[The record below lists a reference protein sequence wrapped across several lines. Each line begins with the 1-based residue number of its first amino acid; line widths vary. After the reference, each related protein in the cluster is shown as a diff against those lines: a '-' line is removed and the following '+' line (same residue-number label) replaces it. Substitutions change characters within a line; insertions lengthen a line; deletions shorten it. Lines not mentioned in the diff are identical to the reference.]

1 MADSAF
7 KVLVL
12 PRGEQADISQFGA
25 ELQKICDQINTAKVK
40 VQADPTAITDSIK
53 TALSAVQFDVQFN
66 AASIE
71 TSIKTALTG
80 KTFDINVNPVV
91 QQGSAGGG
99 SGGSGGSGNGGQQR
113 QPRQQQVGQRDT
125 FAKIVASE
133 VYLEGLRKKLKV
145 AEYKGN
151 DRSAYKAQIETYS
164 KGLSDRKA
172 QFAANNNTT
181 ITELDKAIKQTDRF
195 TKAQAETA
203 VASEKAK
210 LAWDA
215 QVAKAVDLTKQMDE
229 AKQRI
234 DTLKSYESIDEKN
247 KAGLFTRL
255 KNQPM
260 MNNLV
265 QMTTSDGD
273 NGKQENVRKGLLPDY
288 ETRLEKLK
296 TLVDQIK
303 APEFKSDTIE
313 NQRAKINELNQAY
326 AEFNQTE
333 KQVVKEMDDF
343 QNKAG
348 NYKTGFFDEFVEGV
362 SKKFGWAVMAAAA
375 REARQALSQLYTN
388 VVQLDGALTQI
399 SIVTGTSGDALKSF
413 ANDAANVAKEVGSTT
428 SAIISSTETY
438 ARLGYSLQ
446 DSLNLADITAQY
458 ANVAAVDTESATS
471 ALTSIMKG
479 FGFDPSEMEG
489 VVDKLVKVGQEYAIS
504 AGELGD
510 AMQRGG
516 AALAA
521 GGASF
526 DEALAIM
533 TAGNA
538 ATQNADTVGNALK
551 TVSARIRSATAE
563 LTEMGEEVDDI
574 VTSTSKYRAE
584 IKALSGVDIM
594 ESDGQTYRSVYNI
607 LKDIAEVYDS
617 LSDINKAQLLE
628 DLAGKRNAQV
638 VASIITNIDDL
649 TGSYEAAQNAAGTL
663 ATANETYLDSIQ
675 GKMNQLSTS
684 YEQLSMKLLSNNA
697 IKFVVDALKLLVNVL
712 NSIDTAT
719 DGLSTMSLEIT
730 ALITLLPA
738 LFKAFAQSKALATF
752 GDSIKV
758 VSSGIL
764 GLASKAIPALSGAAT
779 AASASIGAAV
789 ASMGAIAL
797 AIAAVVAVV
806 KGIRSAIPTLSDK
819 KAELEETKSDITEI
833 ESKLQDVK
841 SRLEELNVIE
851 NPTLADQAEIDKLTA
866 ENKQLEWQLELKK
879 KLAEQEAVDVEQTA
893 LKKYHNDFSDE
904 REVGGNPRTSGVGG
918 FYSEMA
924 YATTYAANA
933 QTAWD
938 KYYAA
943 LENDDK
949 NAADQAKASAEKW
962 ERLQQNKL
970 TSAGSIYKELGQ
982 IITENGITGATAEG
996 QEVLDMYNEMG
1007 LALSKLEGV
1016 SIDAGTAVS
1025 SVLGEFKYEPLKTVL
1040 DQMKEAGTL
1049 SAEAIQQMYE
1059 EGEKIAETGADLE
1072 NPNYL
1077 LTVLIETL
1085 AELLGLDLTSGTEG
1099 FQFLAAALNGVGE
1112 AAGNATDGLNS
1123 INYETVD
1130 AAKSKVDAITAAM
1143 KDYKEYNG
1151 LTKSSVDK
1159 LTSAFPAL
1167 RDALYDSEGK
1177 LTAQGKAALSS
1188 KAAMLALTKT
1198 SLESAKAINGMDLAE
1213 ARAELKR
1220 LQEEL
1225 VKTQA
1230 IAAIPIKVS
1239 TVSTASGRTSVSSTG
1254 AGYLDY
1260 GGSGSYDPIAAK
1272 LQQKF
1277 AEKQLKDQI
1286 SEQEKAISDYEQ
1298 SIKDIMNSLNSNF
1311 TASSKSSSGS
1321 STDTFKQGLEKQ
1333 LKILKHQ
1340 LEMEKITYEQY
1351 YAGVAKIRDQ
1361 YKQKNPT
1368 KYQEV
1373 IWDLEKEIFQGRL
1386 TTFEDFVND
1395 YNTIAENQFNNGQV
1409 LATRTTYDQIL
1420 DETKKMIDWGVLYG
1434 LSENGDFM
1442 QKVRKQWKDTCQ
1454 AIMDMINQVYD
1465 EYESYLDTFD
1475 LWGSG
1480 KSGITQSAY
1489 YEQWLKELKEAYQ
1502 KGLMEYEDY
1511 VTKHNEIAGKLYD
1524 TRKSSIDEIINMT
1537 IDMLKQESEDM
1548 IDALDDQIDKYN
1560 ELIDLKKKL
1569 LEQSNDELDHEQ
1581 EVADLV
1587 SEIAELQSKIAQLSL
1602 DDSREAAAKRQ
1613 ELEQQLAEKQKEL
1626 DKTQRDWALD
1636 QTNDA
1641 LDKEKDSFE
1650 KEKEDEKKIL
1660 EDSVDD
1666 WMSLYRKAI
1675 KMLSSDW
1682 EGMYSKLQAYNDKY
1696 CDSIDGIDSLKTAW
1710 ENVDAV
1716 VKQYGYDVE
1725 AARNSG
1731 GDLGIAPTHPIGSNL
1746 VNNGINEE
1754 GVKSIVAQMRANRNA
1769 WHVAYANGDKT
1780 EQKRL
1785 SDENLRLGSSLGQY
1799 GLKVVRD
1806 EPTGVWYIDH
1816 IGGTRL
1822 FDKYHNGGVV
1832 GNQPTNNDREVLA
1845 LLEKGELVLDDKKKQ
1860 SLFAMFDRLSAAASN
1875 AAAAKMSYRIGD
1887 TSDKAGDVFS
1897 PSVSVTI
1904 NHDGNMDD
1912 DDARR
1917 YGQITADAVLE
1928 KLRTAFNRRGM

>member
-53 TALSAVQFDVQFN
+53 TALSAVRFDVQFN

-125 FAKIVASE
+125 FARILNSE
-133 VYLEGLRKKLKV
+133 VYLQGLAKKVNATKYDDPNRELYREQMRSYAQSLVARK
-145 AEYKGN
+145 
-151 DRSAYKAQIETYS
+151 Q
-164 KGLSDRKA
+164 
-172 QFAANNNTT
+172 QFAAANNVSMGDLNTA
-181 ITELDKAIKQTDRF
+181 LYQTDQF
-195 TKAQAETA
+195 TKAQLAAQMAAQKTAEA
-203 VASEKAK
+203 WNREVDSAGQLGSQLEAAEAR
-210 LAWDA
+210 LA
-215 QVAKAVDLTKQMDE
+215 DLDE
-229 AKQRI
+229 R
-234 DTLKSYESIDEKN
+234 
-247 KAGLFTRL
+247 
-255 KNQPM
+255 KNQLSQQPLM
-260 MNNLV
+260 KNLV
-265 QMTTSDGD
+265 QTTKDSTG
-273 NGKQENVRKGLLPDY
+273 EIVEIGLLSQY
-288 ETRLEKLK
+288 RKQLEEVK
-296 TLVDQIK
+296 TAYNAVRD
-303 APEFKSDTIE
+303 PNFKSTSIE
-313 NQRAKINELNQAY
+313 NQTAKMADLDAKWK
-326 AEFNQTE
+326 AFRQTE
-333 KQVVKEMDDF
+333 QQVSKEMASF
-343 QNKAG
+343 QNKTG
-348 NYKTGFFDEFVEGV
+348 NYKGGLFDEFVEGV
-362 SKKFGWAVMAAAA
+362 SRKFGWAVMATAA

-438 ARLGYSLQ
+438 ARLGYNLQ

-458 ANVAAVDTESATS
+458 ANVAATDTDSATA

-510 AMQRGG
+510 ALQRGG

-526 DEALAIM
+526 DESLALL

-538 ATQNADTVGNALK
+538 ATQNAETVGNAMK
-551 TVSARIRSATAE
+551 TVSARIRSATSE
-563 LTEMGEEVDDI
+563 LTEMGEEVDDL

-584 IKALSGVDIM
+584 IKSLSGVDIM
-594 ESDGQTYRSVYNI
+594 ESDGKTYRSVYNI

-663 ATANETYLDSIQ
+663 ATANETYLDSVQ

-684 YEQLSMKLLSNNA
+684 YEQLSMKLLNSSV
-697 IKFVVDALKLLVNVL
+697 IKIVIDGMKALINVL
-712 NSIDTAT
+712 NSIDEAT
-719 DGLSTMSLEIT
+719 GGLSTMTVEIT
-730 ALITLLPA
+730 ALIVLFPA
-738 LFKAFAQSKALATF
+738 LFKAISGSKAIVTF
-752 GDSIKV
+752 TTAIKG
-758 VSSGIL
+758 VSEGIM
-764 GLASKAIPALSGAAT
+764 GLAASAIPALQGVAT
-779 AASASIGAAV
+779 AIDGTLLGILGPIAAV
-789 ASMGAIAL
+789 AAAV
-797 AIAAVVAVV
+797 AAVVLIF
-806 KGIRSAIPTLSDK
+806 KGMRKAFPTLSDK
-819 KAELEETKSDITEI
+819 KSELEDTKSDIAEL

-841 SRLEELNVIE
+841 SRLEELNDIK
-851 NPTLADQAEIDKLTA
+851 NPTLADQAEIDKLTE
-866 ENKQLEWQLELKK
+866 ENKQLEWQLELKQ
-879 KLAEQEAVDVEQTA
+879 KLADQEAVEVEGKA
-893 LKKYHNDFSDE
+893 LNRYESDFSTQRD
-904 REVGGNPRTSGVGG
+904 VDGSQVWHGAGG
-918 FYSEMA
+918 FYNYLDLYQD
-924 YATTYAANA
+924 YASKMRQAQDDYNNAIDAGDAKAAASA
-933 QTAWD
+933 QGQVDDLTSGMS
-938 KYYAA
+938 AA
-943 LENDDK
+943 LSS
-949 NAADQAKASAEKW
+949 AS
-962 ERLQQNKL
+962 
-970 TSAGSIYKELGQ
+970 SIYQELGK
-982 IITENGITGATAEG
+982 IISENGITGVTSEG
-996 QEVLDMYNEMG
+996 QAVLDMYNEMG
-1007 LALSKLEGV
+1007 LALSKLEGI
-1016 SIDAGTAVS
+1016 SLDAGAAVS
-1025 SVLGEFKYEPLKTVL
+1025 SVLGEFKYEPLKAVI
-1040 DQMKEAGTL
+1040 DQMKEAGAL

-1177 LTAQGKAALSS
+1177 LTAQGKAALGS

-1198 SLESAKAINGMDLAE
+1198 SLESAKAINGMNLAE

-1239 TVSTASGRTSVSSTG
+1239 TVNTASGRTSVLSTG
-1254 AGYLDY
+1254 ASYIDA
-1260 GGSGSYDPIAAK
+1260 GGNETYDPIAAK
-1272 LQQKF
+1272 LQQKL

-1286 SEQEKAISDYEQ
+1286 TEQEKAISDYEQ

-1311 TASSKSSSGS
+1311 TVSSKSSSGS

-1361 YKQKNPT
+1361 YKKKNPT
-1368 KYQEV
+1368 KYQEE

-1409 LATRTTYDQIL
+1409 LAARTTYDQIL
-1420 DETKKMIDWGVLYG
+1420 DETKKMIDWGVSYG

-1480 KSGITQSAY
+1480 KSGITQNAY

-1731 GDLGIAPTHPIGSNL
+1731 GDLGIAPTNPIGSHL
-1746 VNNGINEE
+1746 VNNGITKTLLECVWWTGSE
-1754 GVKSIVAQMRANRNA
+1754 LVSLFLSILQWRITDIVKSRRVKHI
-1769 WHVAYANGDKT
+1769 H
-1780 EQKRL
+1780 L
-1785 SDENLRLGSSLGQY
+1785 SMN
-1799 GLKVVRD
+1799 
-1806 EPTGVWYIDH
+1806 
-1816 IGGTRL
+1816 
-1822 FDKYHNGGVV
+1822 
-1832 GNQPTNNDREVLA
+1832 
-1845 LLEKGELVLDDKKKQ
+1845 
-1860 SLFAMFDRLSAAASN
+1860 
-1875 AAAAKMSYRIGD
+1875 
-1887 TSDKAGDVFS
+1887 
-1897 PSVSVTI
+1897 
-1904 NHDGNMDD
+1904 
-1912 DDARR
+1912 
-1917 YGQITADAVLE
+1917 
-1928 KLRTAFNRRGM
+1928 

>member
-25 ELQKICDQINTAKVK
+25 ELQKICDQVNTAKVK

-91 QQGSAGGG
+91 QQGGAGGG

-125 FAKIVASE
+125 FAKLVASQI
-133 VYLEGLRKKLKV
+133 YLENLKKKYASYATNSPERAMYGRQIYQYAQGLNSRKTQFVQENQSNL
-145 AEYKGN
+145 
-151 DRSAYKAQIETYS
+151 SALNA
-164 KGLSDRKA
+164 
-172 QFAANNNTT
+172 
-181 ITELDKAIKQTDRF
+181 AIKQTDQYARA
-195 TKAQAETA
+195 KISAAE
-203 VASEKAK
+203 AS
-210 LAWDA
+210 
-215 QVAKAVDLTKQMDE
+215 AKAEANYRAEALSITDITQGMAAAQKEIKVINDGRSQNRWTRNSEYGKTLYRTVTRQDKNNPTKT
-229 AKQRI
+229 I
-234 DTLKSYESIDEKN
+234 TES
-247 KAGLFTRL
+247 
-255 KNQPM
+255 
-260 MNNLV
+260 
-265 QMTTSDGD
+265 
-273 NGKQENVRKGLLPDY
+273 KGLLVDY
-288 ETRLEKLK
+288 ANAWKKVQAQLNQINDQSFQSKDVVTR
-296 TLVDQIK
+296 TNTIK
-303 APEFKSDTIE
+303 ALK
-313 NQRAKINELNQAY
+313 KAY
-326 AEFNQTE
+326 AELLKAE
-333 KQVVKEMDDF
+333 REVVQESSDF
-343 QNKAG
+343 QNKTG
-348 NYKTGFFDEFVEGV
+348 NYKGGFFDEFVEGV

-399 SIVTGTSGDALKSF
+399 SIVTGTSGEALKSF

-719 DGLSTMSLEIT
+719 GGLSTMSLEIT

-841 SRLEELNVIE
+841 SRLEELNAIE
-851 NPTLADQAEIDKLTA
+851 NPTLADQAEIDKLTE
-866 ENKQLEWQLELKK
+866 ENKQLEWQLELKQ
-879 KLAEQEAVDVEQTA
+879 KLADQEAVEVEGKA
-893 LKKYHNDFSDE
+893 LNRYESDFSTQRD
-904 REVGGNPRTSGVGG
+904 VDGSQVWHGAGG
-918 FYSEMA
+918 FYNYLDLYQD
-924 YATTYAANA
+924 YASKMRQAQDDYNKAIDAGDAKAAA
-933 QTAWD
+933 SVQGQVDDLTRGMS
-938 KYYAA
+938 AA
-943 LENDDK
+943 LSS
-949 NAADQAKASAEKW
+949 AS
-962 ERLQQNKL
+962 
-970 TSAGSIYKELGQ
+970 SIYQELGK
-982 IITENGITGATAEG
+982 IISENGITGVTSEG
-996 QEVLDMYNEMG
+996 QAVLDMYNEMG
-1007 LALSKLEGV
+1007 LALSKLEGI
-1016 SIDAGTAVS
+1016 SLDAGAAVS
-1025 SVLGEFKYEPLKTVL
+1025 SVLGEFKYEPLKAVI

-1049 SAEAIQQMYE
+1049 SAEVIQQMYE

-1188 KAAMLALTKT
+1188 KAAMLALTQT
-1198 SLESAKAINGMDLAE
+1198 TLESAKTINGMNLAE
-1213 ARAELKR
+1213 AKAELASLRAEILKTISSMS
-1220 LQEEL
+1220 L
-1225 VKTQA
+1225 VKNMSVDTSGNARPNGNKLRGLQTKA
-1230 IAAIPIKVS
+1230 GALEQQIKE
-1239 TVSTASGRTSVSSTG
+1239 G
-1254 AGYLDY
+1254 
-1260 GGSGSYDPIAAK
+1260 
-1272 LQQKF
+1272 
-1277 AEKQLKDQI
+1277 
-1286 SEQEKAISDYEQ
+1286 EQ
-1298 SIKDIMNSLNSNF
+1298 SIKDLLGSLNSNF

-1368 KYQEV
+1368 KYQEE

-1395 YNTIAENQFNNGQV
+1395 YNTIAENQMADGKIV
-1409 LATRTTYDQIL
+1409 GARTAYDQIL
-1420 DETKKMIDWGVLYG
+1420 DETKKMIDWGVSYG
-1434 LSENGDFM
+1434 LSENGEFM

-1524 TRKSSIDEIINMT
+1524 TRRSSIDEIINMT

-1731 GDLGIAPTHPIGSNL
+1731 GDLGIAPTNPIGSNL
-1746 VNNGINEE
+1746 ANNGINEE

-1822 FDKYHNGGVV
+1822 FDKYHTGGVV

-1875 AAAAKMSYRIGD
+1875 AAVAKMSYRIGD

-1912 DDARR
+1912 EDARR

>member
-1 MADSAF
+1 M
-7 KVLVL
+7 
-12 PRGEQADISQFGA
+12 
-25 ELQKICDQINTAKVK
+25 
-40 VQADPTAITDSIK
+40 
-53 TALSAVQFDVQFN
+53 
-66 AASIE
+66 
-71 TSIKTALTG
+71 
-80 KTFDINVNPVV
+80 
-91 QQGSAGGG
+91 
-99 SGGSGGSGNGGQQR
+99 
-113 QPRQQQVGQRDT
+113 
-125 FAKIVASE
+125 
-133 VYLEGLRKKLKV
+133 
-145 AEYKGN
+145 
-151 DRSAYKAQIETYS
+151 
-164 KGLSDRKA
+164 
-172 QFAANNNTT
+172 
-181 ITELDKAIKQTDRF
+181 
-195 TKAQAETA
+195 
-203 VASEKAK
+203 
-210 LAWDA
+210 
-215 QVAKAVDLTKQMDE
+215 
-229 AKQRI
+229 
-234 DTLKSYESIDEKN
+234 
-247 KAGLFTRL
+247 
-255 KNQPM
+255 
-260 MNNLV
+260 
-265 QMTTSDGD
+265 
-273 NGKQENVRKGLLPDY
+273 
-288 ETRLEKLK
+288 
-296 TLVDQIK
+296 
-303 APEFKSDTIE
+303 
-313 NQRAKINELNQAY
+313 
-326 AEFNQTE
+326 
-333 KQVVKEMDDF
+333 
-343 QNKAG
+343 
-348 NYKTGFFDEFVEGV
+348 
-362 SKKFGWAVMAAAA
+362 
-375 REARQALSQLYTN
+375 
-388 VVQLDGALTQI
+388 
-399 SIVTGTSGDALKSF
+399 
-413 ANDAANVAKEVGSTT
+413 
-428 SAIISSTETY
+428 
-438 ARLGYSLQ
+438 
-446 DSLNLADITAQY
+446 
-458 ANVAAVDTESATS
+458 
-471 ALTSIMKG
+471 
-479 FGFDPSEMEG
+479 
-489 VVDKLVKVGQEYAIS
+489 
-504 AGELGD
+504 
-510 AMQRGG
+510 
-516 AALAA
+516 
-521 GGASF
+521 
-526 DEALAIM
+526 
-533 TAGNA
+533 
-538 ATQNADTVGNALK
+538 
-551 TVSARIRSATAE
+551 
-563 LTEMGEEVDDI
+563 
-574 VTSTSKYRAE
+574 
-584 IKALSGVDIM
+584 
-594 ESDGQTYRSVYNI
+594 YNI

-663 ATANETYLDSIQ
+663 ATANETYLDSVQ

-684 YEQLSMKLLSNNA
+684 YEQLSMKLLNSSV
-697 IKFVVDALKLLVNVL
+697 IKIVIDGMKALINVL
-712 NSIDTAT
+712 NSIDEAT
-719 DGLSTMSLEIT
+719 GGLSTMTVEIT
-730 ALITLLPA
+730 ALIVLFPA
-738 LFKAFAQSKALATF
+738 LFKAISGSKAIVTF
-752 GDSIKV
+752 TTAIKG
-758 VSSGIL
+758 VSEGIM
-764 GLASKAIPALSGAAT
+764 GLAASAIPALQGVAT
-779 AASASIGAAV
+779 AIDGTLLGILGPIAAV
-789 ASMGAIAL
+789 AAAV
-797 AIAAVVAVV
+797 AAVVLIF
-806 KGIRSAIPTLSDK
+806 KGIRKAFPTLSDK
-819 KAELEETKSDITEI
+819 KSELEDTKSDIAEL

-841 SRLEELNVIE
+841 SRLEELNDIK
-851 NPTLADQAEIDKLTA
+851 NPTLADQAEIDKLTE
-866 ENKQLEWQLELKK
+866 ENKQLEWQLELKQ
-879 KLAEQEAVDVEQTA
+879 KLADQEAVEVEGKA
-893 LKKYHNDFSDE
+893 LNRYESDFSTQRD
-904 REVGGNPRTSGVGG
+904 VDGSQVLHGAGG
-918 FYSEMA
+918 FYNYLDLYQD
-924 YATTYAANA
+924 YASKMRQAQDDYNKAIDAGDAKAAASA
-933 QTAWD
+933 QEQVDDLTRGMS
-938 KYYAA
+938 AA
-943 LENDDK
+943 LSS
-949 NAADQAKASAEKW
+949 AS
-962 ERLQQNKL
+962 
-970 TSAGSIYKELGQ
+970 SIYQELGK
-982 IITENGITGATAEG
+982 IISENGITGVTSEG
-996 QEVLDMYNEMG
+996 QAVLDMYNEMG
-1007 LALSKLEGV
+1007 LALSKLEGI
-1016 SIDAGTAVS
+1016 SLDAGAAVS
-1025 SVLGEFKYEPLKTVL
+1025 SVLGEFKYEPLKAVI

-1049 SAEAIQQMYE
+1049 SAEVIQQMYE

-1072 NPNYL
+1072 HPNYL

-1112 AAGNATDGLNS
+1112 AAGNATDGLHS

-1167 RDALYDSEGK
+1167 RDAIYDSEGK

-1188 KAAMLALTKT
+1188 KTAMLALTKT
-1198 SLESAKAINGMDLAE
+1198 SLESAKAINGMNLAE

-1254 AGYLDY
+1254 AGYVDY
-1260 GGSGSYDPIAAK
+1260 GGSGSHDPIAAK
-1272 LQQKF
+1272 LQQKL

-1286 SEQEKAISDYEQ
+1286 TEQEKAISDYEQ

-1361 YKQKNPT
+1361 YKKKNPT
-1368 KYQEV
+1368 KYQEE

-1409 LATRTTYDQIL
+1409 LAARTTYDQIL
-1420 DETKKMIDWGVLYG
+1420 DETKKMIDWGVSYG

-1682 EGMYSKLQAYNDKY
+1682 EGMYSKLQAYNNKY

-1731 GDLGIAPTHPIGSNL
+1731 GDLGIAPTNPIGSNL

-1754 GVKSIVAQMRANRNA
+1754 GVKSIVAQMRSNMNA
-1769 WHVAYANGDKT
+1769 WHVAYANGDKA

-1822 FDKYHNGGVV
+1822 FDKYHTGGVV

>member
-1 MADSAF
+1 MMADSAF

-25 ELQKICDQINTAKVK
+25 ELQKICDQVNTAKVK

-53 TALSAVQFDVQFN
+53 TTLSAVQFDVQFN

-91 QQGSAGGG
+91 QQGGAGGG

-125 FAKIVASE
+125 FAKLVASQI
-133 VYLEGLRKKLKV
+133 YLENLKKKYASYATNSPERAMYGRQIYQYAQGLNSRKTQFVQENQSNL
-145 AEYKGN
+145 
-151 DRSAYKAQIETYS
+151 SALNA
-164 KGLSDRKA
+164 
-172 QFAANNNTT
+172 
-181 ITELDKAIKQTDRF
+181 AIKQTDQYARA
-195 TKAQAETA
+195 KISAAE
-203 VASEKAK
+203 AS
-210 LAWDA
+210 
-215 QVAKAVDLTKQMDE
+215 AKAEANYRAEALSITDITQGMAAAQKEIKVINDGRSQNRWTRNSEYGKTLYRTVTRQDKNNPTKT
-229 AKQRI
+229 I
-234 DTLKSYESIDEKN
+234 TES
-247 KAGLFTRL
+247 
-255 KNQPM
+255 
-260 MNNLV
+260 
-265 QMTTSDGD
+265 
-273 NGKQENVRKGLLPDY
+273 KGLLVDY
-288 ETRLEKLK
+288 ANAWKKVQAQLNQINDQSFQSKDVVTR
-296 TLVDQIK
+296 TNTIK
-303 APEFKSDTIE
+303 ALK
-313 NQRAKINELNQAY
+313 KAY
-326 AEFNQTE
+326 AELLKAE
-333 KQVVKEMDDF
+333 REVVQESSDF
-343 QNKAG
+343 QNKTG
-348 NYKTGFFDEFVEGV
+348 NYKGGFFDEFVEGV

-399 SIVTGTSGDALKSF
+399 SIVTGTSGEALKSF

-471 ALTSIMKG
+471 AMTSIMKG

-719 DGLSTMSLEIT
+719 GGLSTMSLEIT

-833 ESKLQDVK
+833 ESNLQDVK
-841 SRLEELNVIE
+841 SRLEELNAIE
-851 NPTLADQAEIDKLTA
+851 NPTLADQAEIDKLTE
-866 ENKQLEWQLELKK
+866 ENNQLEWQLELKQ
-879 KLAEQEAVDVEQTA
+879 KLADQEAVEVEGKA
-893 LKKYHNDFSDE
+893 LNRYESDFSTQRD
-904 REVGGNPRTSGVGG
+904 VDGSQVWHGAGG
-918 FYSEMA
+918 FYNYLDLYQD
-924 YATTYAANA
+924 YASKMRQAQDDYNKAIDAGDAKAAASA
-933 QTAWD
+933 QGQVDDLTRGMS
-938 KYYAA
+938 AA
-943 LENDDK
+943 LSS
-949 NAADQAKASAEKW
+949 AS
-962 ERLQQNKL
+962 
-970 TSAGSIYKELGQ
+970 SIYQELGK
-982 IITENGITGATAEG
+982 IISENGITGVTSEG
-996 QEVLDMYNEMG
+996 QAVLDMYNEMG
-1007 LALSKLEGV
+1007 LALSKLEGI
-1016 SIDAGTAVS
+1016 SLDAGAAVS
-1025 SVLGEFKYEPLKTVL
+1025 SVLGEFKYEPLKAVI

-1198 SLESAKAINGMDLAE
+1198 SLESAKAINGMNLAE

-1239 TVSTASGRTSVSSTG
+1239 AVSTASGRTSVSSTG
-1254 AGYLDY
+1254 AGYVDY
-1260 GGSGSYDPIAAK
+1260 GGSGSHDPIAAK
-1272 LQQKF
+1272 LQQKI

-1286 SEQEKAISDYEQ
+1286 TEQEKAISDYEQ

-1321 STDTFKQGLEKQ
+1321 SADTFKQGLEKQ

-1361 YKQKNPT
+1361 YKKKNPT
-1368 KYQEV
+1368 KYQEE

-1395 YNTIAENQFNNGQV
+1395 YNTIAENQMADGKIV
-1409 LATRTTYDQIL
+1409 AARTAYDQIL
-1420 DETKKMIDWGVLYG
+1420 DETKKMIDWGVSYG
-1434 LSENGDFM
+1434 LSENGEFM

-1731 GDLGIAPTHPIGSNL
+1731 GDLGIAPTNPIGSNL

-1822 FDKYHNGGVV
+1822 FDKYHTGGVV

-1912 DDARR
+1912 EDARR

>member
-53 TALSAVQFDVQFN
+53 TALSAVRFDVQFN

-125 FAKIVASE
+125 FARILNSE
-133 VYLEGLRKKLKV
+133 VYLQGLAKKVNATKYDDPNRELYREQMRSYAQSLVARK
-145 AEYKGN
+145 
-151 DRSAYKAQIETYS
+151 Q
-164 KGLSDRKA
+164 
-172 QFAANNNTT
+172 QFAAANNVSMGDLNTA
-181 ITELDKAIKQTDRF
+181 LYQTDQF
-195 TKAQAETA
+195 TKAQLAAQMAAQKTAEA
-203 VASEKAK
+203 WNREVDSAGQLGSQLEAAEAR
-210 LAWDA
+210 LA
-215 QVAKAVDLTKQMDE
+215 DLDE
-229 AKQRI
+229 R
-234 DTLKSYESIDEKN
+234 
-247 KAGLFTRL
+247 
-255 KNQPM
+255 KNQLSQQPLM
-260 MNNLV
+260 KNLV
-265 QMTTSDGD
+265 QTTKDSTG
-273 NGKQENVRKGLLPDY
+273 EIVEIGLLSQY
-288 ETRLEKLK
+288 RKQLEEVK
-296 TLVDQIK
+296 TAYNAVRD
-303 APEFKSDTIE
+303 PNFKSTSIE
-313 NQRAKINELNQAY
+313 NQTAKMADLDAKWK
-326 AEFNQTE
+326 AFRQTE
-333 KQVVKEMDDF
+333 QQVSKEMASF
-343 QNKAG
+343 QNKTG
-348 NYKTGFFDEFVEGV
+348 NYKGGLFDEFVEGV
-362 SKKFGWAVMAAAA
+362 SRKFGWAVMAAAA

-428 SAIISSTETY
+428 SAIISATETY
-438 ARLGYSLQ
+438 ARLGYNLQ

-458 ANVAAVDTESATS
+458 ANVAATDTDSATA

-510 AMQRGG
+510 ALQRGG

-526 DEALAIM
+526 DESLALL

-538 ATQNADTVGNALK
+538 ATQNAETVGNAMK
-551 TVSARIRSATAE
+551 TVSARIRSATSE
-563 LTEMGEEVDDI
+563 LTEMGEEVDDL

-584 IKALSGVDIM
+584 IKSLSGVDIM
-594 ESDGQTYRSVYNI
+594 ESDGKTYRSVYNI

-663 ATANETYLDSIQ
+663 ATANETYLDSVQ

-684 YEQLSMKLLSNNA
+684 YEQLSMKLLNSSV
-697 IKFVVDALKLLVNVL
+697 IKIVIDGMKALINVL
-712 NSIDTAT
+712 NSIDEAT
-719 DGLSTMSLEIT
+719 GGLSTMTVEIT
-730 ALITLLPA
+730 ALIVLFPA
-738 LFKAFAQSKALATF
+738 LFKAISGSKAIVTF
-752 GDSIKV
+752 TTAIKG
-758 VSSGIL
+758 VSEGIM
-764 GLASKAIPALSGAAT
+764 GLAASAIPALQGVAT
-779 AASASIGAAV
+779 AIDGTLLGILGPIAAV
-789 ASMGAIAL
+789 AAAV
-797 AIAAVVAVV
+797 AAVVLIF
-806 KGIRSAIPTLSDK
+806 KGIRKAFPTLSDK
-819 KAELEETKSDITEI
+819 KSELEDTKSDIAEL

-841 SRLEELNVIE
+841 SRLEELNDIK
-851 NPTLADQAEIDKLTA
+851 NPTLADQAEIDKLTE
-866 ENKQLEWQLELKK
+866 ENKQLEWQLELKQ
-879 KLAEQEAVDVEQTA
+879 KLADQEAVEVEGKA
-893 LKKYHNDFSDE
+893 LNRYESDFSTQRD
-904 REVGGNPRTSGVGG
+904 VDGSQVWHGAGG
-918 FYSEMA
+918 FYNYLDLYQD
-924 YATTYAANA
+924 YASKMRQAQDDYNKAIDAGDAKAAASA
-933 QTAWD
+933 QGQVDDLTSGMS
-938 KYYAA
+938 AA
-943 LENDDK
+943 LSS
-949 NAADQAKASAEKW
+949 AS
-962 ERLQQNKL
+962 
-970 TSAGSIYKELGQ
+970 SIYQELGK
-982 IITENGITGATAEG
+982 IISENGITGVTSEG
-996 QEVLDMYNEMG
+996 QAVLDMYNEIG
-1007 LALSKLEGV
+1007 LALSKLEGI
-1016 SIDAGTAVS
+1016 SLDAGAAVS
-1025 SVLGEFKYEPLKTVL
+1025 SVLGEFKYEPLKAVI
-1040 DQMKEAGTL
+1040 DQMKEAGAL

-1177 LTAQGKAALSS
+1177 LTAQGKAALGS

-1198 SLESAKAINGMDLAE
+1198 SLESAKAINGMNLAE

-1239 TVSTASGRTSVSSTG
+1239 TVNTASGRTSVLSTG
-1254 AGYLDY
+1254 ASYIDA
-1260 GGSGSYDPIAAK
+1260 GGNETYDPIAAK
-1272 LQQKF
+1272 LQQKL

-1286 SEQEKAISDYEQ
+1286 TEQEKAISDYEQ

-1361 YKQKNPT
+1361 YKKKNPT
-1368 KYQEV
+1368 KYQEE

-1409 LATRTTYDQIL
+1409 LAARTTYDQIL
-1420 DETKKMIDWGVLYG
+1420 DETKKMIDWGVSYG

-1641 LDKEKDSFE
+1641 LDEEKDSFE

-1682 EGMYSKLQAYNDKY
+1682 EGMYSKLQAYNNKY

-1731 GDLGIAPTHPIGSNL
+1731 GDLGIAPTNPIGSNL

-1754 GVKSIVAQMRANRNA
+1754 GVKSIVAQMRSNMNA
-1769 WHVAYANGDKT
+1769 WHVAYANGDKA

-1816 IGGTRL
+1816 IGGTKL
-1822 FDKYHNGGVV
+1822 FDKYKYHTGGVV
-1832 GNQPTNNDREVLA
+1832 GNHPTNNDREVLA

-1875 AAAAKMSYRIGD
+1875 AAAAKMNYRIGD

-1912 DDARR
+1912 DDVRR

>member
-1 MADSAF
+1 MMADSAF

-25 ELQKICDQINTAKVK
+25 ELQKICDQVNTAKVK

-80 KTFDINVNPVV
+80 KTFDIIVNPVV

-125 FAKIVASE
+125 FARILNSE
-133 VYLEGLRKKLKV
+133 VYLQGLAKKVNATKYDDPNRELYREQMRSYAQSLVARK
-145 AEYKGN
+145 
-151 DRSAYKAQIETYS
+151 Q
-164 KGLSDRKA
+164 
-172 QFAANNNTT
+172 QFAAANNVSMGDLNT
-181 ITELDKAIKQTDRF
+181 AIYQTDQF
-195 TKAQAETA
+195 TKAQLSAQMAAQKTAEA
-203 VASEKAK
+203 WNREVDSAGQLGPQLEAAEAR
-210 LAWDA
+210 LA
-215 QVAKAVDLTKQMDE
+215 DLDE
-229 AKQRI
+229 R
-234 DTLKSYESIDEKN
+234 
-247 KAGLFTRL
+247 
-255 KNQPM
+255 KNQLSQQPLM
-260 MNNLV
+260 KNLV
-265 QMTTSDGD
+265 QTTKDSTG
-273 NGKQENVRKGLLPDY
+273 EIVEIGLLSQY
-288 ETRLEKLK
+288 RKQLEEVK
-296 TLVDQIK
+296 TAYNVVRD
-303 APEFKSDTIE
+303 PNFKSTSIE
-313 NQRAKINELNQAY
+313 NQTAKMADLDAKWK
-326 AEFNQTE
+326 AFRQTE
-333 KQVVKEMDDF
+333 QQVSKEMDAF
-343 QNKAG
+343 QNKTG
-348 NYKTGFFDEFVEGV
+348 NYKGGLFDEFVEGV
-362 SKKFGWAVMAAAA
+362 SRKFGWAVMAAAA

-438 ARLGYSLQ
+438 ARLGYNLQ

-458 ANVAAVDTESATS
+458 ANVAATDTDSATA

-510 AMQRGG
+510 ALQRGG

-526 DEALAIM
+526 DESLALL

-538 ATQNADTVGNALK
+538 ATQNAETVGNAMK
-551 TVSARIRSATAE
+551 TVSARIRSATSE
-563 LTEMGEEVDDI
+563 LTEMGEEVDDL

-584 IKALSGVDIM
+584 IKSLSGVDIM
-594 ESDGQTYRSVYNI
+594 ESDGKTYRSVYNI

-697 IKFVVDALKLLVNVL
+697 IKFVVDVLKLLVNVL

-719 DGLSTMSLEIT
+719 GGLSTMSLEIT

-819 KAELEETKSDITEI
+819 KAELEETKSDIAEL

-841 SRLEELNVIE
+841 SRLEELNDIE
-851 NPTLADQAEIDKLTA
+851 NPTLADQAEIDKLTE
-866 ENKQLEWQLELKK
+866 ENKQLEWQLELKQ
-879 KLAEQEAVDVEQTA
+879 KLADQETVEVEGKA
-893 LKKYHNDFSDE
+893 LNRYESDFSTQRD
-904 REVGGNPRTSGVGG
+904 VDGSQVWHGAGG
-918 FYSEMA
+918 FYNYLDLYQDYASKMRQAQDDYNKAIDAGDAKAAASAQGQVDDLTREMS
-924 YATTYAANA
+924 
-933 QTAWD
+933 
-938 KYYAA
+938 AA
-943 LENDDK
+943 LSS
-949 NAADQAKASAEKW
+949 AS
-962 ERLQQNKL
+962 
-970 TSAGSIYKELGQ
+970 SIYQELGK
-982 IITENGITGATAEG
+982 IISDNGITGVTSEG
-996 QEVLDMYNEMG
+996 QAVLDMYNEMG
-1007 LALSKLEGV
+1007 LTLSKLEGI
-1016 SIDAGTAVS
+1016 SLDAGAAVS
-1025 SVLGEFKYEPLKTVL
+1025 SVLGEFKYEPLKTVI

-1099 FQFLAAALNGVGE
+1099 FQFLADALNGVGE
-1112 AAGNATDGLNS
+1112 AAGNAADGLNS
-1123 INYETVD
+1123 ISYETVD

-1177 LTAQGKAALSS
+1177 LTAQGKAALNS

-1239 TVSTASGRTSVSSTG
+1239 TVSTASGRTSVSSSG
-1254 AGYLDY
+1254 AGYVDN

-1272 LQQKF
+1272 LQQKL

-1286 SEQEKAISDYEQ
+1286 TEQEKAISDYEQ

-1368 KYQEV
+1368 KYQEE

-1409 LATRTTYDQIL
+1409 LAARTTYDQIL
-1420 DETKKMIDWGVLYG
+1420 DETKKMIDWGVSYG

-1641 LDKEKDSFE
+1641 LDEEKDSFE

-1731 GDLGIAPTHPIGSNL
+1731 GDLGIAPTNPIGSNL

-1754 GVKSIVAQMRANRNA
+1754 GVKSIVAQMRANMNA

-1822 FDKYHNGGVV
+1822 FDKYHTGGVV

-1875 AAAAKMSYRIGD
+1875 AAAAKMNYRIGD

>member
-1 MADSAF
+1 M
-7 KVLVL
+7 
-12 PRGEQADISQFGA
+12 
-25 ELQKICDQINTAKVK
+25 
-40 VQADPTAITDSIK
+40 
-53 TALSAVQFDVQFN
+53 N
-66 AASIE
+66 A
-71 TSIKTALTG
+71 
-80 KTFDINVNPVV
+80 
-91 QQGSAGGG
+91 
-99 SGGSGGSGNGGQQR
+99 
-113 QPRQQQVGQRDT
+113 
-125 FAKIVASE
+125 
-133 VYLEGLRKKLKV
+133 
-145 AEYKGN
+145 
-151 DRSAYKAQIETYS
+151 
-164 KGLSDRKA
+164 
-172 QFAANNNTT
+172 
-181 ITELDKAIKQTDRF
+181 
-195 TKAQAETA
+195 
-203 VASEKAK
+203 
-210 LAWDA
+210 
-215 QVAKAVDLTKQMDE
+215 M
-229 AKQRI
+229 
-234 DTLKSYESIDEKN
+234 
-247 KAGLFTRL
+247 
-255 KNQPM
+255 
-260 MNNLV
+260 
-265 QMTTSDGD
+265 
-273 NGKQENVRKGLLPDY
+273 
-288 ETRLEKLK
+288 
-296 TLVDQIK
+296 
-303 APEFKSDTIE
+303 
-313 NQRAKINELNQAY
+313 
-326 AEFNQTE
+326 
-333 KQVVKEMDDF
+333 
-343 QNKAG
+343 
-348 NYKTGFFDEFVEGV
+348 
-362 SKKFGWAVMAAAA
+362 
-375 REARQALSQLYTN
+375 
-388 VVQLDGALTQI
+388 
-399 SIVTGTSGDALKSF
+399 
-413 ANDAANVAKEVGSTT
+413 
-428 SAIISSTETY
+428 
-438 ARLGYSLQ
+438 
-446 DSLNLADITAQY
+446 
-458 ANVAAVDTESATS
+458 
-471 ALTSIMKG
+471 
-479 FGFDPSEMEG
+479 
-489 VVDKLVKVGQEYAIS
+489 
-504 AGELGD
+504 
-510 AMQRGG
+510 
-516 AALAA
+516 
-521 GGASF
+521 
-526 DEALAIM
+526 
-533 TAGNA
+533 
-538 ATQNADTVGNALK
+538 K
-551 TVSARIRSATAE
+551 TVSARIRSATSE
-563 LTEMGEEVDDI
+563 LTEMGEEVDDL

-584 IKALSGVDIM
+584 IKSLSGVDIM
-594 ESDGQTYRSVYNI
+594 ESDGKTYRSVYNI

-663 ATANETYLDSIQ
+663 ATANETYLDSVQ

-684 YEQLSMKLLSNNA
+684 YEQLSMKLLNSSV
-697 IKFVVDALKLLVNVL
+697 IKIVIDGMKALINVL
-712 NSIDTAT
+712 NSIDEAT
-719 DGLSTMSLEIT
+719 GGLSTMTVEIT
-730 ALITLLPA
+730 ALIVLLPA
-738 LFKAFAQSKALATF
+738 LFKAISGSKAIVTFTTAIKGVSEGIMGLAT
-752 GDSIKV
+752 S
-758 VSSGIL
+758 
-764 GLASKAIPALSGAAT
+764 AIPALQGVAT
-779 AASASIGAAV
+779 AIDGTFLGILGPIAAV
-789 ASMGAIAL
+789 AAAV
-797 AIAAVVAVV
+797 AAVVLIF
-806 KGIRSAIPTLSDK
+806 KGIRKVFPTLSDK
-819 KAELEETKSDITEI
+819 KSELEDTKSDIAEL

-841 SRLEELNVIE
+841 SRLEELNAIE
-851 NPTLADQAEIDKLTA
+851 NPTLADQAEIDKLTE
-866 ENKQLEWQLELKK
+866 ENEQLEWQLELKQ
-879 KLAEQEAVDVEQTA
+879 KLADQEAVEVEGKA
-893 LKKYHNDFSDE
+893 LNRYESDFSTQ
-904 REVGGNPRTSGVGG
+904 REVDGSQVWHGAGG
-918 FYSEMA
+918 FYNYLDLYQDYASKMRQAQDDYNKAIDAGDAKAAASAQGQVDDLTREMS
-924 YATTYAANA
+924 
-933 QTAWD
+933 
-938 KYYAA
+938 AA
-943 LENDDK
+943 LSS
-949 NAADQAKASAEKW
+949 AS
-962 ERLQQNKL
+962 
-970 TSAGSIYKELGQ
+970 SIYQELGK
-982 IITENGITGATAEG
+982 IISENGITGVTSEG
-996 QEVLDMYNEMG
+996 QAVLDMYNEMG
-1007 LALSKLEGV
+1007 LALSKLEGI
-1016 SIDAGTAVS
+1016 SLDAGAAVS
-1025 SVLGEFKYEPLKTVL
+1025 SVLGEFKYEPLKVVI

-1099 FQFLAAALNGVGE
+1099 FQFLADALNGVGE
-1112 AAGNATDGLNS
+1112 AAGNAADGLNGIS
-1123 INYETVD
+1123 YETVD

-1167 RDALYDSEGK
+1167 RDALYDSEGQ

-1239 TVSTASGRTSVSSTG
+1239 TVSTASGRSSVSSTG
-1254 AGYLDY
+1254 AGYVDY

-1272 LQQKF
+1272 MQQKL

-1286 SEQEKAISDYEQ
+1286 TEQEKAISDYEQ

-1340 LEMEKITYEQY
+1340 LEREKITYEQY
-1351 YAGVAKIRDQ
+1351 YAGVAKVRDQ

-1368 KYQEV
+1368 KYQEE

-1409 LATRTTYDQIL
+1409 LAARTTYDQIL
-1420 DETKKMIDWGVLYG
+1420 DETKKMIDWGVSYG

-1475 LWGSG
+1475 LWGSD

-1626 DKTQRDWALD
+1626 DKIQRDWALD

-1731 GDLGIAPTHPIGSNL
+1731 GDLGIAPTNPIGSNL

-1754 GVKSIVAQMRANRNA
+1754 GVKSIVAQMRANMNA

-1822 FDKYHNGGVV
+1822 FDKYHTGGVV

-1887 TSDKAGDVFS
+1887 TSDKAVVVFS
-1897 PSVSVTI
+1897 PSVSVII
-1904 NHDGNMDD
+1904 NHDGDMDD

-1928 KLRTAFNRRGM
+1928 KLRAAFNRRGM

>member
-1 MADSAF
+1 MMADSAF

-125 FAKIVASE
+125 FARILNSE
-133 VYLEGLRKKLKV
+133 VYLQGLAKKVNATKYDDPNRELYREQMRSYAQSLVARK
-145 AEYKGN
+145 
-151 DRSAYKAQIETYS
+151 Q
-164 KGLSDRKA
+164 
-172 QFAANNNTT
+172 QFAAANNVSMGDLNTA
-181 ITELDKAIKQTDRF
+181 LYQTDQF
-195 TKAQAETA
+195 TKAQLAAQMAAQKTAE
-203 VASEKAK
+203 
-210 LAWDA
+210 AWNRE
-215 QVAKAVDLTKQMDE
+215 VDSAGQLGSQLEAAEARLTDLDE
-229 AKQRI
+229 R
-234 DTLKSYESIDEKN
+234 
-247 KAGLFTRL
+247 
-255 KNQPM
+255 KNQLSQQPLM
-260 MNNLV
+260 KNLV
-265 QMTTSDGD
+265 QTTKDSTG
-273 NGKQENVRKGLLPDY
+273 EIVEIGLLSQY
-288 ETRLEKLK
+288 RKQLEEVK
-296 TLVDQIK
+296 TAYNAVRD
-303 APEFKSDTIE
+303 PNFKSTSIE
-313 NQRAKINELNQAY
+313 NQTAKMADLDAKWK
-326 AEFNQTE
+326 AFRHTE
-333 KQVVKEMDDF
+333 QQVSKEMASF
-343 QNKAG
+343 QNKTG
-348 NYKTGFFDEFVEGV
+348 NYKGGFFDEFVEGV

-399 SIVTGTSGDALKSF
+399 SIVTGTSGEALKSF

-719 DGLSTMSLEIT
+719 GGLSTMSLEIT

-797 AIAAVVAVV
+797 AIAAVAAVV

-841 SRLEELNVIE
+841 SRLEELNAIE
-851 NPTLADQAEIDKLTA
+851 NPTLADQAEIDKLTE
-866 ENKQLEWQLELKK
+866 ENRQLEWQLELKQ
-879 KLAEQEAVDVEQTA
+879 KLADQEAVEVEGKA
-893 LKKYHNDFSDE
+893 LNRYESDFSTQRD
-904 REVGGNPRTSGVGG
+904 VDGSQVWHGAGG
-918 FYSEMA
+918 FYNYLDLYQD
-924 YATTYAANA
+924 YALKMRQAQDDYNKAIDAGDAKAAASA
-933 QTAWD
+933 QGQVDDLTRGMS
-938 KYYAA
+938 AA
-943 LENDDK
+943 LSS
-949 NAADQAKASAEKW
+949 AS
-962 ERLQQNKL
+962 
-970 TSAGSIYKELGQ
+970 SIYQELGK
-982 IITENGITGATAEG
+982 IISENGITGVTSEG
-996 QEVLDMYNEMG
+996 QAVLDMYNEMG
-1007 LALSKLEGV
+1007 LALSKLEGI
-1016 SIDAGTAVS
+1016 SLDAGAAVS
-1025 SVLGEFKYEPLKTVL
+1025 SVLGEFKYEPLKAVI

-1049 SAEAIQQMYE
+1049 SAEVIQQMYE

-1130 AAKSKVDAITAAM
+1130 AAKSKVDAIAAAM

-1188 KAAMLALTKT
+1188 KAAMLALTQT
-1198 SLESAKAINGMDLAE
+1198 TLESAKTINGMNLAE
-1213 ARAELKR
+1213 AKAELASLRAEILKTISSMS
-1220 LQEEL
+1220 L
-1225 VKTQA
+1225 VKNMSVDTSGNARPNGNKLRGLQTKA
-1230 IAAIPIKVS
+1230 GALEQQIK
-1239 TVSTASGRTSVSSTG
+1239 
-1254 AGYLDY
+1254 
-1260 GGSGSYDPIAAK
+1260 
-1272 LQQKF
+1272 
-1277 AEKQLKDQI
+1277 E
-1286 SEQEKAISDYEQ
+1286 EEQ
-1298 SIKDIMNSLNSNF
+1298 SIKDMLGSLNSNF

-1368 KYQEV
+1368 KYQEE

-1395 YNTIAENQFNNGQV
+1395 YNTIAENQMADGKIV
-1409 LATRTTYDQIL
+1409 AARTAYDQIL
-1420 DETKKMIDWGVLYG
+1420 DETKKMIDWGVSYG
-1434 LSENGDFM
+1434 LSENGEFM
-1442 QKVRKQWKDTCQ
+1442 QKVRKQWKDTCKS
-1454 AIMDMINQVYD
+1454 IMDMINNIYD
-1465 EYESYLDTFD
+1465 DYESYLDTFD

-1480 KSGITQSAY
+1480 KSGITETAY
-1489 YEQWLKELKEAYQ
+1489 YEKWLKDLKEAYK
-1502 KGLMEYEDY
+1502 KGLMTYSDY
-1511 VTKHNEIAGKLYD
+1511 VTKHNQIAGKLYE

-1537 IDMLKQESEDM
+1537 IDMLKQENEDM
-1548 IDALDDQIDKYN
+1548 IDAIDKQVDAYQ
-1560 ELIDLKKKL
+1560 ELIDKKREL

-1587 SEIAELQSKIAQLSL
+1587 AEIAELQSKIAQLSL

-1613 ELEQQLAEKQKEL
+1613 DLEQQLQEKQKEL
-1626 DKTQRDWALD
+1626 DKNQREWGLD
-1636 QTNDA
+1636 QTKDA
-1641 LDKEKDSFE
+1641 LDEEKDAFE

-1660 EDSVDD
+1660 EDANND

-1675 KMLSSDW
+1675 KMLESDW
-1682 EGMYSKLQAYNDKY
+1682 DGMYSKLQAYNDKY
-1696 CDSIDGIDSLKTAW
+1696 CDSIDGVDSLKTAW
-1710 ENVDAV
+1710 ENATAAV
-1716 VKQYGYDVE
+1716 KEYNGNVM

-1731 GDLGIAPTHPIGSNL
+1731 GDLGIAPTNPMTGNL
-1746 VNNGINEE
+1746 VTNGVDEE
-1754 GVKSIVAQMRANRNA
+1754 GVKSVVAQMRANSNA
-1769 WHVAYANGDKT
+1769 WHSADATKK
-1780 EQKRL
+1780 KRL
-1785 SDENLRLGSSLGQY
+1785 EQENLKLGNSLSQY

-1816 IGGTRL
+1816 KGGTRL
-1822 FDKYHNGGVV
+1822 FDKYHSGGVV
-1832 GNQPTNNDREVLA
+1832 GNQPTKNDREVLA

-1860 SLFAMFDRLSAAASN
+1860 ALFALLDRIGASVSAAA
-1875 AAAAKMSYRIGD
+1875 AEHTPYRID
-1887 TSDKAGDVFS
+1887 NTTRAGDVFA
-1897 PSVSVTI
+1897 PSVTVNIT
-1904 NHDGNMDD
+1904 HDGEMDES
-1912 DDARR
+1912 DAKK
-1917 YGQITADAVLE
+1917 YGAVAADTVLE
-1928 KLRTAFNRRGM
+1928 RLRTAFNRRGM

>member
-1 MADSAF
+1 MMADSAF

-25 ELQKICDQINTAKVK
+25 ELQKICDQVSTTKVK
-40 VQADPTAITDSIK
+40 VQADPTAITDSLK
-53 TALSAVQFDVQFN
+53 AALSSVKLDVQFN
-66 AASIE
+66 TSSIE

-91 QQGSAGGG
+91 QQGN
-99 SGGSGGSGNGGQQR
+99 SGGSAGATGNSGGQQR
-113 QPRQQQVGQRDT
+113 QPRQQQIGQRDT
-125 FAKIVASE
+125 FAKILNSE
-133 VYLEGLRKKLKV
+133 VYLQSLAKKVNATKYDDPNRELYREQMRSYAQSLVTRK
-145 AEYKGN
+145 
-151 DRSAYKAQIETYS
+151 Q
-164 KGLSDRKA
+164 
-172 QFAANNNTT
+172 QFATANNVSMGDLNTA
-181 ITELDKAIKQTDRF
+181 LYQTDQF
-195 TKAQAETA
+195 TKAQLAAQMAAQKTAEA
-203 VASEKAK
+203 WNREVDSAGQLGSQLEAAEAR
-210 LAWDA
+210 LA
-215 QVAKAVDLTKQMDE
+215 DLDE
-229 AKQRI
+229 R
-234 DTLKSYESIDEKN
+234 
-247 KAGLFTRL
+247 
-255 KNQPM
+255 KNQLSQQPLM
-260 MNNLV
+260 KNLV
-265 QMTTSDGD
+265 QTTKDSTG
-273 NGKQENVRKGLLPDY
+273 EIVEIGLLSQY
-288 ETRLEKLK
+288 RKRLEEVK
-296 TLVDQIK
+296 TAYNAVRD
-303 APEFKSDTIE
+303 PNFKSTSIE
-313 NQRAKINELNQAY
+313 NQTAKMADLDAKWK
-326 AEFNQTE
+326 AFRQTE
-333 KQVVKEMDDF
+333 QQVSKEMDAF
-343 QNKAG
+343 QNKTG
-348 NYKTGFFDEFVEGV
+348 NYKGGLFDEFVEGV
-362 SKKFGWAVMAAAA
+362 SRKFGWAVMAAAA

-388 VVQLDGALTQI
+388 VVQLDSALTQI

-428 SAIISSTETY
+428 SSIISSTETY
-438 ARLGYSLQ
+438 ARLGYNLQ

-458 ANVAAVDTESATS
+458 ANVAATDTDSATA

-510 AMQRGG
+510 ALQRGG

-526 DEALAIM
+526 DESLALL

-538 ATQNADTVGNALK
+538 ATQNAETVGNAMK
-551 TVSARIRSATAE
+551 TVSARIRSATSE
-563 LTEMGEEVDDI
+563 LTEMGEEVDDL

-584 IKALSGVDIM
+584 IKSLSGVDIM
-594 ESDGQTYRSVYNI
+594 ESDGKTYRSVYNI

-663 ATANETYLDSIQ
+663 ATANETYLDSVQ

-684 YEQLSMKLLSNNA
+684 YEQLSMKLLNSSV
-697 IKFVVDALKLLVNVL
+697 IKIVIDGMKVLINVL
-712 NSIDTAT
+712 NSIDEAT
-719 DGLSTMSLEIT
+719 GGLSTMTVEIT
-730 ALITLLPA
+730 ALIVLFPA
-738 LFKAFAQSKALATF
+738 LFKAISGSKAIVTFTTAIKGVSEGIMGLAT
-752 GDSIKV
+752 S
-758 VSSGIL
+758 
-764 GLASKAIPALSGAAT
+764 AIPALQGVAT
-779 AASASIGAAV
+779 AIDGTLLGILGPIAAV
-789 ASMGAIAL
+789 AAAV
-797 AIAAVVAVV
+797 AAVVLIF
-806 KGIRSAIPTLSDK
+806 KGIRKAFPTLSDK
-819 KAELEETKSDITEI
+819 KSELEDTKSDIAEL

-841 SRLEELNVIE
+841 SRLEELNDIE
-851 NPTLADQAEIDKLTA
+851 NPTLADQAEIDKLTE
-866 ENKQLEWQLELKK
+866 ENKQLEWQLELKQ
-879 KLAEQEAVDVEQTA
+879 KLADQEAVEVEGKA
-893 LKKYHNDFSDE
+893 LNRYESDFSTQRD
-904 REVGGNPRTSGVGG
+904 VDGSQVWHGAGG
-918 FYSEMA
+918 FYNYLDLYQDYASKMRQAQDDYNKAIDAGDAKAAASAQGQVDDLTREMS
-924 YATTYAANA
+924 
-933 QTAWD
+933 
-938 KYYAA
+938 AA
-943 LENDDK
+943 LSS
-949 NAADQAKASAEKW
+949 AS
-962 ERLQQNKL
+962 
-970 TSAGSIYKELGQ
+970 SIYQELGK
-982 IITENGITGATAEG
+982 IISDNGITGVTSEG
-996 QEVLDMYNEMG
+996 QAVLDMYNEMG
-1007 LALSKLEGV
+1007 LALSKLEG
-1016 SIDAGTAVS
+1016 IGLDAGAVVS
-1025 SVLGEFKYEPLKTVL
+1025 SVLGEFKYEPLKTVI
-1040 DQMKEAGTL
+1040 DQMKEAGAL

-1085 AELLGLDLTSGTEG
+1085 AEFLGLDLTSGTEG
-1099 FQFLAAALNGVGE
+1099 FQFLADALNGVGE
-1112 AAGNATDGLNS
+1112 AAGNAADGLNS
-1123 INYETVD
+1123 ISYETVD

-1198 SLESAKAINGMDLAE
+1198 SLESAKAINGMNLAE

-1239 TVSTASGRTSVSSTG
+1239 TVSTASGRTSVSSMG
-1254 AGYLDY
+1254 ASYIDA
-1260 GGSGSYDPIAAK
+1260 GGNETYDPIKAK
-1272 LQQKF
+1272 LQNKLAQK
-1277 AEKQLKDQI
+1277 QSKDQI
-1286 SEQEKAISDYEQ
+1286 AELEKGISDYEQ
-1298 SIKDIMNSLNSNF
+1298 SIKDIMNSLNTSF
-1311 TASSKSSSGS
+1311 SSSSSSSSSGS

-1368 KYQEV
+1368 KYQEE

-1395 YNTIAENQFNNGQV
+1395 YNTVAENQFNNGQV
-1409 LATRTTYDQIL
+1409 LSARTTYDQIL
-1420 DETKKMIDWGVLYG
+1420 DETKKMIDWGVSYG

-1480 KSGITQSAY
+1480 KSGITQTAY

-1587 SEIAELQSKIAQLSL
+1587 AEIAELQSKIAQLSL

-1641 LDKEKDSFE
+1641 LDEEKDSFE

-1660 EDSVDD
+1660 EDAVDD

-1731 GDLGIAPTHPIGSNL
+1731 GDLGIAPTNPIGSNL

-1754 GVKSIVAQMRANRNA
+1754 GVKSIVAQMRANMNA

-1822 FDKYHNGGVV
+1822 FDKYHTGGVV

>member
-1 MADSAF
+1 M
-7 KVLVL
+7 
-12 PRGEQADISQFGA
+12 
-25 ELQKICDQINTAKVK
+25 
-40 VQADPTAITDSIK
+40 
-53 TALSAVQFDVQFN
+53 
-66 AASIE
+66 
-71 TSIKTALTG
+71 
-80 KTFDINVNPVV
+80 
-91 QQGSAGGG
+91 
-99 SGGSGGSGNGGQQR
+99 
-113 QPRQQQVGQRDT
+113 
-125 FAKIVASE
+125 
-133 VYLEGLRKKLKV
+133 
-145 AEYKGN
+145 
-151 DRSAYKAQIETYS
+151 
-164 KGLSDRKA
+164 
-172 QFAANNNTT
+172 
-181 ITELDKAIKQTDRF
+181 
-195 TKAQAETA
+195 
-203 VASEKAK
+203 
-210 LAWDA
+210 
-215 QVAKAVDLTKQMDE
+215 
-229 AKQRI
+229 
-234 DTLKSYESIDEKN
+234 
-247 KAGLFTRL
+247 
-255 KNQPM
+255 
-260 MNNLV
+260 
-265 QMTTSDGD
+265 
-273 NGKQENVRKGLLPDY
+273 
-288 ETRLEKLK
+288 
-296 TLVDQIK
+296 
-303 APEFKSDTIE
+303 
-313 NQRAKINELNQAY
+313 
-326 AEFNQTE
+326 
-333 KQVVKEMDDF
+333 
-343 QNKAG
+343 
-348 NYKTGFFDEFVEGV
+348 
-362 SKKFGWAVMAAAA
+362 
-375 REARQALSQLYTN
+375 
-388 VVQLDGALTQI
+388 
-399 SIVTGTSGDALKSF
+399 
-413 ANDAANVAKEVGSTT
+413 
-428 SAIISSTETY
+428 
-438 ARLGYSLQ
+438 
-446 DSLNLADITAQY
+446 
-458 ANVAAVDTESATS
+458 
-471 ALTSIMKG
+471 
-479 FGFDPSEMEG
+479 
-489 VVDKLVKVGQEYAIS
+489 
-504 AGELGD
+504 
-510 AMQRGG
+510 
-516 AALAA
+516 
-521 GGASF
+521 
-526 DEALAIM
+526 
-533 TAGNA
+533 
-538 ATQNADTVGNALK
+538 NALK
-551 TVSARIRSATAE
+551 TTSARIRSATAE

-574 VTSTSKYRAE
+574 VKSTSKYRAE

-594 ESDGQTYRSVYNI
+594 LDKEGTQYKSIYQI
-607 LKDIAEVYDS
+607 LVEIAKVYDN

-638 VASIITNIDDL
+638 LASIITNLDDL
-649 TGSYEAAQNAAGTL
+649 TGSYEAAQNATGTL
-663 ATANETYLDSIQ
+663 ATANATYLDSIQ

-684 YEQLSMKLLSNNA
+684 YEQLSMKLLSSGV
-697 IKFVVDALKLLVNVL
+697 IKTVVDALKLLVNAL
-712 NSIDTAT
+712 NAVDDAT
-719 DGLSTMSLEIT
+719 HGMSTLTVEIT
-730 ALITLLPA
+730 TLIVLLPA
-738 LFKAFAQSKALATF
+738 LFKAIAGSSAITSFTTA
-752 GDSIKV
+752 IKG
-758 VSSGIL
+758 VSSGIAM
-764 GLASKAIPALSGAAT
+764 LANAVLPKAITQLGAFKTILQSTLGPIGLVVAAVT
-779 AASASIGAAV
+779 AAI
-789 ASMGAIAL
+789 L
-797 AIAAVVAVV
+797 AF
-806 KGIRSAIPTLSDK
+806 KGLRTLFPTLADK
-819 KAELEETKSDITEI
+819 KAELEDTKSDITEL
-833 ESKLQDVK
+833 ESKIADIQ
-841 SRLEELNVIE
+841 SRLEELKAIE
-851 NPTLADQAEIDKLTA
+851 NPTLADQAEIDKLTE

-879 KLAEQEAVDVEQTA
+879 QLAAQEAIEVEGKA
-893 LKKYHNDFSDE
+893 LNRYEEDFSTQRD
-904 REVGGNPRTSGVGG
+904 VDGSKVWHGAGG
-918 FYSEMA
+918 FYNYLDLYQDYASKMRQAQDDYNKAIDAGDAKAADTAQGKVDDLNSEMQFA
-924 YATTYAANA
+924 LSNA
-933 QTAWD
+933 
-938 KYYAA
+938 
-943 LENDDK
+943 
-949 NAADQAKASAEKW
+949 S
-962 ERLQQNKL
+962 
-970 TSAGSIYKELGQ
+970 SIYQKLGK
-982 IITENGITGATAEG
+982 IIEENNITGATEG
-996 QEVLDMYNEMG
+996 GQAVLDMYNEMG
-1007 LALSKLEGV
+1007 IALSKLEGISV
-1016 SIDAGTAVS
+1016 NAGAAVS
-1025 SVLGEFKYEPLKTVL
+1025 SVLAEFKYEPLKTVL
-1040 DQMKEAGTL
+1040 DNMKEAGTL
-1049 SAEAIQQMYE
+1049 SADAIQQMYA

-1099 FQFLAAALNGVGE
+1099 FQFLADALNGVGE
-1112 AAGNATDGLNS
+1112 AAGNAADGLNS
-1123 INYETVD
+1123 ISYETVD

-1177 LTAQGKAALSS
+1177 LTAQGKAALGS

-1198 SLESAKAINGMDLAE
+1198 SLESAKAINGMNLAE

-1239 TVSTASGRTSVSSTG
+1239 TVNTASGRTFVSSTG
-1254 AGYLDY
+1254 ASYIDA
-1260 GGSGSYDPIAAK
+1260 GGNETYDPIKAK
-1272 LQQKF
+1272 LQNKLAQKQSKNQI
-1277 AEKQLKDQI
+1277 AEL
-1286 SEQEKAISDYEQ
+1286 EKGISDYEQ

-1321 STDTFKQGLEKQ
+1321 STDTFKQWLEKQ

-1368 KYQEV
+1368 KYQEE

-1386 TTFEDFVND
+1386 TTFEDFVDD

-1409 LATRTTYDQIL
+1409 LAARTTYDQIL
-1420 DETKKMIDWGVLYG
+1420 DETKKMIDWGVSYG

-1442 QKVRKQWKDTCQ
+1442 QKVRKQWKDSCQ

-1480 KSGITQSAY
+1480 KSSITQSAY

-1569 LEQSNDELDHEQ
+1569 LEQSNDEIDHEQ

-1666 WMSLYRKAI
+1666 WMSLYCKAI

-1682 EGMYSKLQAYNDKY
+1682 EGMYSKLQAYNNKY

-1731 GDLGIAPTHPIGSNL
+1731 GDLGIAPTNPIGSNL

-1754 GVKSIVAQMRANRNA
+1754 GVKSIVAQMRSNMNA
-1769 WHVAYANGDKT
+1769 WHVAYANGDKA

-1816 IGGTRL
+1816 IGGTKL
-1822 FDKYHNGGVV
+1822 FDKYKYHTGGVV
-1832 GNQPTNNDREVLA
+1832 GNHPTNNDREVLA

-1875 AAAAKMSYRIGD
+1875 AAAAKMNYRIGD

-1912 DDARR
+1912 DDDDARR

>member
-1 MADSAF
+1 MMADSAF

-25 ELQKICDQINTAKVK
+25 ELQKICDQVSTTKVK
-40 VQADPTAITDSIK
+40 VQADPAAIADSLK
-53 TALSAVQFDVQFN
+53 TALSSVKLDVQFN
-66 AASIE
+66 ASSIE
-71 TSIKTALTG
+71 ASIKTALTG

-91 QQGSAGGG
+91 QQGN
-99 SGGSGGSGNGGQQR
+99 SGGSAGATGNSGGQQR
-113 QPRQQQVGQRDT
+113 QPRQQQIGQRDT

-133 VYLEGLRKKLKV
+133 AYLEGLRKKLKV
-145 AEYKGN
+145 AEYNGRN
-151 DRSAYKAQIETYS
+151 QSAYKAQIETYS

-181 ITELDKAIKQTDRF
+181 VAELDKVIQRTERF

-203 VASEKAK
+203 AASEKAR

-229 AKQRI
+229 AAARI
-234 DTLKSYESIDEKN
+234 DQLKKYDFSNKSSDVGVATQWSY
-247 KAGLFTRL
+247 
-255 KNQPM
+255 QPLM
-260 MNNLV
+260 KNLV
-265 QMTTSDGD
+265 QNVKEET
-273 NGKQENVRKGLLPDY
+273 NGKTQWTPKGLLPDY
-288 ETRLEKLK
+288 ETKLAKLK
-296 TLVDQIK
+296 TLVEQIK
-303 APEFKSDTIE
+303 TPEFKSDTIE
-313 NQRAKINELNQAY
+313 NQRAKIDELNKAY
-326 AEFNQTE
+326 ADFNQTE

-348 NYKTGFFDEFVEGV
+348 NYKSGFFDEFVEGV

-388 VVQLDGALTQI
+388 VVRLDGALTQI
-399 SIVTGTSGDALKSF
+399 SIVTGTSGDALKSY

-719 DGLSTMSLEIT
+719 GGLSTMSLEIT

-764 GLASKAIPALSGAAT
+764 GLASKAIPALSTAAT
-779 AASASIGAAV
+779 AASTSIGAAV
-789 ASMGAIAL
+789 ASLGFISFAIMGV
-797 AIAAVVAVV
+797 IAAVKLV
-806 KGIRSAIPTLSDK
+806 RSAIPTLSDK
-819 KAELEETKSDITEI
+819 KAELEETKSDIAEI

-841 SRLEELNVIE
+841 SRLEELNAIE

-879 KLAEQEAVDVEQTA
+879 KLAEQEAIDVEETA
-893 LKKYHNDFSDE
+893 IKKYANDFSAE
-904 REVGGNPRTSGVGG
+904 RESGGNPRTSGVGG
-918 FYSEMA
+918 FYNEMA
-924 YATTYAANA
+924 YATTYTANA
-933 QTAWD
+933 QAAWD
-938 KYYAA
+938 RYYKAVEAGDKRAA
-943 LENDDK
+943 
-949 NAADQAKASAEKW
+949 AQAEESARNW
-962 ERLQQNKL
+962 EELQQNKA
-970 TSAGSIYKELGQ
+970 TSAGNIYQKLGK
-982 IITENGITGATAEG
+982 IIEENGITGVTDEG
-996 QEVLDMYNEMG
+996 QAVLDMYNEMG
-1007 LALSKLEGV
+1007 IALSKLEGISV
-1016 SIDAGTAVS
+1016 DAGTAVS

-1049 SAEAIQQMYE
+1049 SADAIRQMYA

-1072 NPNYL
+1072 DPNYL
-1077 LTVLIETL
+1077 LTVFIETL

-1099 FQFLAAALNGVGE
+1099 FQFLADALNGVGE
-1112 AAGNATDGLNS
+1112 AAGNASDGLNS

-1130 AAKSKVDAITAAM
+1130 AAKAKVDAVTAAM

-1151 LTKSSVDK
+1151 LTKSSVEK

-1177 LTAQGKAALSS
+1177 LTAQGKAALAS
-1188 KAAMLALTKT
+1188 KTAMLSLAKT
-1198 SLESAKAINGMDLAE
+1198 SLESAKAINSLSLAE

-1220 LQEEL
+1220 LQEE
-1225 VKTQA
+1225 VIKTQA
-1230 IAAIPIKVS
+1230 AIAAGKGLMA
-1239 TVSTASGRTSVSSTG
+1239 TDTSGNSRPDG
-1254 AGYLDY
+1254 NYLR
-1260 GGSGSYDPIAAK
+1260 G
-1272 LQQKF
+1272 L
-1277 AEKQLKDQI
+1277 
-1286 SEQEKAISDYEQ
+1286 QEKTGKWASDISNYEQ
-1298 SIKDIMNSLNSNF
+1298 SIKDILGSLNSNF

-1333 LKILKHQ
+1333 LKILKHK

-1368 KYQEV
+1368 KYQEE

-1409 LATRTTYDQIL
+1409 LAARTTYDQIL
-1420 DETKKMIDWGVLYG
+1420 DETKKMIDWGVSYG
-1434 LSENGDFM
+1434 LSENGEFM

-1587 SEIAELQSKIAQLSL
+1587 SEVAELQSKIAKLSL

-1666 WMSLYRKAI
+1666 WMSLYHKAI

-1731 GDLGIAPTHPIGSNL
+1731 GDLGIAPTNPIGSNL

-1822 FDKYHNGGVV
+1822 FDKYHTGGVV

-1912 DDARR
+1912 EDARR

>member
-25 ELQKICDQINTAKVK
+25 ELQKICDQVNTAKVK
-40 VQADPTAITDSIK
+40 VQADHTAITDSIK

-91 QQGSAGGG
+91 QQGGAGGG

-125 FAKIVASE
+125 FAKLVASQI
-133 VYLEGLRKKLKV
+133 YLENLKKKYASYATNSPERAMYGRQIYQYAQGLNSRKTQFVQENQSNL
-145 AEYKGN
+145 
-151 DRSAYKAQIETYS
+151 SALNA
-164 KGLSDRKA
+164 
-172 QFAANNNTT
+172 
-181 ITELDKAIKQTDRF
+181 AIKQTDQYARA
-195 TKAQAETA
+195 KISAAE
-203 VASEKAK
+203 AS
-210 LAWDA
+210 
-215 QVAKAVDLTKQMDE
+215 AKAEANYRAEALSITDITQGMAAAQKEIKVINDGRSQNRWTRNSEYGKTLYRTVTRQDKNNPTKT
-229 AKQRI
+229 I
-234 DTLKSYESIDEKN
+234 TES
-247 KAGLFTRL
+247 
-255 KNQPM
+255 
-260 MNNLV
+260 
-265 QMTTSDGD
+265 
-273 NGKQENVRKGLLPDY
+273 KGLLVDY
-288 ETRLEKLK
+288 ANAWKKVQAQLNQINDQSFQSKDVVTR
-296 TLVDQIK
+296 TNTIK
-303 APEFKSDTIE
+303 ALK
-313 NQRAKINELNQAY
+313 KAY
-326 AEFNQTE
+326 AELLKAE
-333 KQVVKEMDDF
+333 REVVQESSDF
-343 QNKAG
+343 QNKTG
-348 NYKTGFFDEFVEGV
+348 NYKGGFFDEFVEGV

-399 SIVTGTSGDALKSF
+399 SIVTGTSGEALKSF

-574 VTSTSKYRAE
+574 VTSTSKYRTE

-719 DGLSTMSLEIT
+719 GGLSTMSLEIT

-841 SRLEELNVIE
+841 SRLEELNAIE
-851 NPTLADQAEIDKLTA
+851 NPTLADQAEIDKLTE
-866 ENKQLEWQLELKK
+866 ENKQLEWQLELKQ
-879 KLAEQEAVDVEQTA
+879 KLADQEAVEVEGKA
-893 LKKYHNDFSDE
+893 LNRYESDFSTQRD
-904 REVGGNPRTSGVGG
+904 VDGSQVWHGAGG
-918 FYSEMA
+918 FYNYLDLYQD
-924 YATTYAANA
+924 YASKMRQAQDDYNKAIDAGDAKAAASA
-933 QTAWD
+933 QGQVDDLTRGMS
-938 KYYAA
+938 AA
-943 LENDDK
+943 LSS
-949 NAADQAKASAEKW
+949 AS
-962 ERLQQNKL
+962 
-970 TSAGSIYKELGQ
+970 SIYQKLGK
-982 IITENGITGATAEG
+982 IISENGITGVTSEG
-996 QEVLDMYNEMG
+996 QAVLDMYNEMG
-1007 LALSKLEGV
+1007 LALSKLEGI
-1016 SIDAGTAVS
+1016 SLDAGAAVS
-1025 SVLGEFKYEPLKTVL
+1025 SVLGEFKYEPL
-1040 DQMKEAGTL
+1040 
-1049 SAEAIQQMYE
+1049 
-1059 EGEKIAETGADLE
+1059 
-1072 NPNYL
+1072 
-1077 LTVLIETL
+1077 
-1085 AELLGLDLTSGTEG
+1085 
-1099 FQFLAAALNGVGE
+1099 
-1112 AAGNATDGLNS
+1112 
-1123 INYETVD
+1123 
-1130 AAKSKVDAITAAM
+1130 
-1143 KDYKEYNG
+1143 
-1151 LTKSSVDK
+1151 K

-1188 KAAMLALTKT
+1188 KAAMLALTQT
-1198 SLESAKAINGMDLAE
+1198 TLESAKTINGMNLAE
-1213 ARAELKR
+1213 AKAELASLRAEILKTISSMS
-1220 LQEEL
+1220 L
-1225 VKTQA
+1225 VKNMSVDTSGNARPNGNKLRGLQTKA
-1230 IAAIPIKVS
+1230 GALEQQIK
-1239 TVSTASGRTSVSSTG
+1239 
-1254 AGYLDY
+1254 
-1260 GGSGSYDPIAAK
+1260 
-1272 LQQKF
+1272 
-1277 AEKQLKDQI
+1277 E
-1286 SEQEKAISDYEQ
+1286 EEQ
-1298 SIKDIMNSLNSNF
+1298 SIKDMLGSLNSNF

-1368 KYQEV
+1368 KYQEE

-1395 YNTIAENQFNNGQV
+1395 YNTIAENQMADGKIV
-1409 LATRTTYDQIL
+1409 GARTAYDQIL
-1420 DETKKMIDWGVLYG
+1420 DETKKMIDWGVSYG
-1434 LSENGDFM
+1434 LSENGEFM

-1537 IDMLKQESEDM
+1537 IDMLKQESADM

-1731 GDLGIAPTHPIGSNL
+1731 GDLGIAPTNPIGSNL

-1785 SDENLRLGSSLGQY
+1785 SDENLRLGTTNANYVIVTDAGVRMSSGTQNNGAALYVTSGGAYVQQPGQAAQ
-1799 GLKVVRD
+1799 K
-1806 EPTGVWYIDH
+1806 
-1816 IGGTRL
+1816 IGSG
-1822 FDKYHNGGVV
+1822 
-1832 GNQPTNNDREVLA
+1832 
-1845 LLEKGELVLDDKKKQ
+1845 
-1860 SLFAMFDRLSAAASN
+1860 
-1875 AAAAKMSYRIGD
+1875 
-1887 TSDKAGDVFS
+1887 KAVF
-1897 PSVSVTI
+1897 
-1904 NHDGNMDD
+1904 G
-1912 DDARR
+1912 
-1917 YGQITADAVLE
+1917 
-1928 KLRTAFNRRGM
+1928 

>member
-1 MADSAF
+1 MMADSAF

-25 ELQKICDQINTAKVK
+25 ELQKICDQVNTAKVK

-125 FAKIVASE
+125 FARILNSE
-133 VYLEGLRKKLKV
+133 VYLQGLAKKVNATKYDDPNRELYREQMRSYAQSLVARK
-145 AEYKGN
+145 
-151 DRSAYKAQIETYS
+151 Q
-164 KGLSDRKA
+164 
-172 QFAANNNTT
+172 QFAAANNVSMGDLNTA
-181 ITELDKAIKQTDRF
+181 LYQTDQF
-195 TKAQAETA
+195 TKAQLAAQMAAQKTAEA
-203 VASEKAK
+203 WNREVDSAGQLGSQLEAAEAR
-210 LAWDA
+210 LA
-215 QVAKAVDLTKQMDE
+215 DLDE
-229 AKQRI
+229 R
-234 DTLKSYESIDEKN
+234 
-247 KAGLFTRL
+247 
-255 KNQPM
+255 KNQLSQQPLM
-260 MNNLV
+260 KNLV
-265 QMTTSDGD
+265 QTTKDSTG
-273 NGKQENVRKGLLPDY
+273 EIVEIGLLSQY
-288 ETRLEKLK
+288 RKQLEEVK
-296 TLVDQIK
+296 TAYNAVRD
-303 APEFKSDTIE
+303 PNFKSTSIE
-313 NQRAKINELNQAY
+313 NQTAKMADLDAKWK
-326 AEFNQTE
+326 AFRQTE
-333 KQVVKEMDDF
+333 QQVSKEMASF
-343 QNKAG
+343 QNKTG
-348 NYKTGFFDEFVEGV
+348 NYKGGLFDEFVEGV
-362 SKKFGWAVMAAAA
+362 SRKFGWAVMAAAA

-438 ARLGYSLQ
+438 ARLGYNLQ

-458 ANVAAVDTESATS
+458 ANVAATDTDSATA

-510 AMQRGG
+510 ALQRGG

-526 DEALAIM
+526 DESLALL

-538 ATQNADTVGNALK
+538 ATQNAETVGNAMK
-551 TVSARIRSATAE
+551 TVSARIRSATSE
-563 LTEMGEEVDDI
+563 LTEMGEEVDDL

-584 IKALSGVDIM
+584 IKSLSGVDIM
-594 ESDGQTYRSVYNI
+594 ESDGKTYRSVYNI

-617 LSDINKAQLLE
+617 LSDINKAQLLG

-663 ATANETYLDSIQ
+663 ATANETYLDSVQ

-684 YEQLSMKLLSNNA
+684 YEQLSMKLLNSSV
-697 IKFVVDALKLLVNVL
+697 IKIVIDGMKTLINVL
-712 NSIDTAT
+712 NSIDEAT
-719 DGLSTMSLEIT
+719 GGLSTMTVEIT
-730 ALITLLPA
+730 ALIVLFPA
-738 LFKAFAQSKALATF
+738 LFKAISGSKAIVTF
-752 GDSIKV
+752 TTAIKG
-758 VSSGIL
+758 VSEGIM
-764 GLASKAIPALSGAAT
+764 GLAASAIPALQGVAT
-779 AASASIGAAV
+779 AIDGTLLGILGPIATVAAAV
-789 ASMGAIAL
+789 A
-797 AIAAVVAVV
+797 AVVLIF
-806 KGIRSAIPTLSDK
+806 KGIRKAFPTLSDK
-819 KAELEETKSDITEI
+819 KSELEDTKSDIAEL

-841 SRLEELNVIE
+841 SRLEELNDIK
-851 NPTLADQAEIDKLTA
+851 NPTLADQAEIDKLTE
-866 ENKQLEWQLELKK
+866 ENKQLEWQLELKQ
-879 KLAEQEAVDVEQTA
+879 KLADQEAVEVEGKA
-893 LKKYHNDFSDE
+893 LNRYESDFSTQRD
-904 REVGGNPRTSGVGG
+904 VDGSQVWHGAGG
-918 FYSEMA
+918 FYNYLDLYQD
-924 YATTYAANA
+924 YASKMRQAQDDYNKAIDAGDAKAAASA
-933 QTAWD
+933 QGQVDDLTSGMS
-938 KYYAA
+938 AA
-943 LENDDK
+943 LSS
-949 NAADQAKASAEKW
+949 AS
-962 ERLQQNKL
+962 
-970 TSAGSIYKELGQ
+970 SIYQELGK
-982 IITENGITGATAEG
+982 IISENGITGVTSEG
-996 QEVLDMYNEMG
+996 QAVLDMYNEMG
-1007 LALSKLEGV
+1007 LALSKLEGI
-1016 SIDAGTAVS
+1016 SLDAGAAVS
-1025 SVLGEFKYEPLKTVL
+1025 SVLGEFKYEPLKAVI
-1040 DQMKEAGTL
+1040 DQMKEAGAL

-1059 EGEKIAETGADLE
+1059 EGEKIAETGTDLE

-1177 LTAQGKAALSS
+1177 LTAQGKAALGS

-1198 SLESAKAINGMDLAE
+1198 SLESAKAINGMNLAE

-1239 TVSTASGRTSVSSTG
+1239 TVNTASGRTSVLSTG
-1254 AGYLDY
+1254 ASYIDA
-1260 GGSGSYDPIAAK
+1260 GGNETYDPIAAK
-1272 LQQKF
+1272 LQQKL

-1286 SEQEKAISDYEQ
+1286 TEQEKAISDYEQ

-1361 YKQKNPT
+1361 YKKKNPT
-1368 KYQEV
+1368 KYQEE

-1409 LATRTTYDQIL
+1409 LAARTTYDQIL
-1420 DETKKMIDWGVLYG
+1420 DETKKMIDWGVSYG

-1489 YEQWLKELKEAYQ
+1489 YDQWLKELKEAYQ

-1548 IDALDDQIDKYN
+1548 IDALDDQMDKYN

-1569 LEQSNDELDHEQ
+1569 LEQSNDELEHEQ

-1641 LDKEKDSFE
+1641 LDEEKDSFE

-1682 EGMYSKLQAYNDKY
+1682 EGMYSKLQAYNNKY

-1731 GDLGIAPTHPIGSNL
+1731 GDLGIAPTNPIGSNL

-1754 GVKSIVAQMRANRNA
+1754 GVKSIVAQMRSNMNA
-1769 WHVAYANGDKT
+1769 WHVAYANGDKA

-1822 FDKYHNGGVV
+1822 FDKYHTGGVV
-1832 GNQPTNNDREVLA
+1832 GNHPTNNDREVLA

-1875 AAAAKMSYRIGD
+1875 AAAAKMNYRIGD

>member
-1 MADSAF
+1 MMADSAF

-125 FAKIVASE
+125 FARILNSE
-133 VYLEGLRKKLKV
+133 VYLQGLAKKVNATKYDDPNRELYREQMRSYAQSLVARK
-145 AEYKGN
+145 
-151 DRSAYKAQIETYS
+151 Q
-164 KGLSDRKA
+164 
-172 QFAANNNTT
+172 QFAAANNVSMGDLNTA
-181 ITELDKAIKQTDRF
+181 LYQTDQF
-195 TKAQAETA
+195 TKAQLAAQMAAQKTAE
-203 VASEKAK
+203 
-210 LAWDA
+210 AWNRE
-215 QVAKAVDLTKQMDE
+215 VDSAGQLGSQLEAAEARLIDLDE
-229 AKQRI
+229 R
-234 DTLKSYESIDEKN
+234 
-247 KAGLFTRL
+247 
-255 KNQPM
+255 KNQLSQQPLM
-260 MNNLV
+260 KNLV
-265 QMTTSDGD
+265 QTTKDSTG
-273 NGKQENVRKGLLPDY
+273 EIVEIGLLSQY
-288 ETRLEKLK
+288 RKQLEEVK
-296 TLVDQIK
+296 TAYNAVRD
-303 APEFKSDTIE
+303 PNFKSTSIE
-313 NQRAKINELNQAY
+313 NQTAKMADLDAKWK
-326 AEFNQTE
+326 AFRQTE
-333 KQVVKEMDDF
+333 QQVSKEMASF
-343 QNKAG
+343 QNKTG
-348 NYKTGFFDEFVEGV
+348 NYKGGFFDEFVEGV

-399 SIVTGTSGDALKSF
+399 SIVTGTSGEALKSF

-719 DGLSTMSLEIT
+719 GGLSTMSLEIT

-841 SRLEELNVIE
+841 SRLEELNAIE
-851 NPTLADQAEIDKLTA
+851 NPTLADQAEIDKLTE
-866 ENKQLEWQLELKK
+866 ENKQLEWQLELKQ
-879 KLAEQEAVDVEQTA
+879 KLADQEAVEVEGKA
-893 LKKYHNDFSDE
+893 LNRYESDFSTQRD
-904 REVGGNPRTSGVGG
+904 VDGSQVWHGAGG
-918 FYSEMA
+918 FYNYLDLYQD
-924 YATTYAANA
+924 YALKMRQAQDDYNKAIDAGDAKAAASA
-933 QTAWD
+933 QGQVDDLTRGMS
-938 KYYAA
+938 AA
-943 LENDDK
+943 LSS
-949 NAADQAKASAEKW
+949 AS
-962 ERLQQNKL
+962 
-970 TSAGSIYKELGQ
+970 SIYQELGK
-982 IITENGITGATAEG
+982 IISENGITGVTSEG
-996 QEVLDMYNEMG
+996 QAVLDMYNEMG
-1007 LALSKLEGV
+1007 LALSKLEGI
-1016 SIDAGTAVS
+1016 SLDAGAAVS
-1025 SVLGEFKYEPLKTVL
+1025 SVLGEFKYEPLKAVI
-1040 DQMKEAGTL
+1040 DQMKAAGTL
-1049 SAEAIQQMYE
+1049 SAEVIQQMYE

-1130 AAKSKVDAITAAM
+1130 AAKSKVDAIAAAM

-1188 KAAMLALTKT
+1188 KAAMLALTQT
-1198 SLESAKAINGMDLAE
+1198 TLESAKTINGMNLAE
-1213 ARAELKR
+1213 AKAELASLRAEILKTISSMS
-1220 LQEEL
+1220 L
-1225 VKTQA
+1225 VKNMSVDTSGNARPNGNKLRGLQTKA
-1230 IAAIPIKVS
+1230 GALEQQIK
-1239 TVSTASGRTSVSSTG
+1239 
-1254 AGYLDY
+1254 
-1260 GGSGSYDPIAAK
+1260 
-1272 LQQKF
+1272 
-1277 AEKQLKDQI
+1277 E
-1286 SEQEKAISDYEQ
+1286 EEQ
-1298 SIKDIMNSLNSNF
+1298 SIKDMLGSLNSNF

-1368 KYQEV
+1368 KYQEE

-1409 LATRTTYDQIL
+1409 LAARTAYDQIL
-1420 DETKKMIDWGVLYG
+1420 DETKKMIDWGVSYG
-1434 LSENGDFM
+1434 LSENGEFM

-1731 GDLGIAPTHPIGSNL
+1731 GDLGIAPTNPIGSNL

-1822 FDKYHNGGVV
+1822 FDKYHTGGVV

-1912 DDARR
+1912 EDARR

>member
-53 TALSAVQFDVQFN
+53 TALSAVRFDVQFN

-125 FAKIVASE
+125 FARILNSE
-133 VYLEGLRKKLKV
+133 VYLQGLAKKVNATKYDDPNRELYREQMRSYAQSLVARK
-145 AEYKGN
+145 
-151 DRSAYKAQIETYS
+151 Q
-164 KGLSDRKA
+164 
-172 QFAANNNTT
+172 QFAAANNVSMGDLNTA
-181 ITELDKAIKQTDRF
+181 LYQTDQF
-195 TKAQAETA
+195 TKAQLAAQMAAQKTAEA
-203 VASEKAK
+203 WNREVDSAGQLGSQLEAAEAR
-210 LAWDA
+210 LA
-215 QVAKAVDLTKQMDE
+215 DLDE
-229 AKQRI
+229 R
-234 DTLKSYESIDEKN
+234 
-247 KAGLFTRL
+247 
-255 KNQPM
+255 KNQLSQQPLM
-260 MNNLV
+260 KNLV
-265 QMTTSDGD
+265 QTTKDSTG
-273 NGKQENVRKGLLPDY
+273 EIVEIGLLSQY
-288 ETRLEKLK
+288 RKQLEEVK
-296 TLVDQIK
+296 TAYNAVRD
-303 APEFKSDTIE
+303 PNFKSTSIE
-313 NQRAKINELNQAY
+313 NQTAKMADLDAKWK
-326 AEFNQTE
+326 AFRQTE
-333 KQVVKEMDDF
+333 QQVSKEMASF
-343 QNKAG
+343 QNKTG
-348 NYKTGFFDEFVEGV
+348 NYKGGLFDEFVEGV
-362 SKKFGWAVMAAAA
+362 SRKFGWAVMAAAA

-438 ARLGYSLQ
+438 ARLGYNLQ

-458 ANVAAVDTESATS
+458 ANVAATDTDSATA

-510 AMQRGG
+510 ALQRGG

-526 DEALAIM
+526 DESLALL

-538 ATQNADTVGNALK
+538 ATQNAETVGNAMK
-551 TVSARIRSATAE
+551 TVSARIRSATSE
-563 LTEMGEEVDDI
+563 LTEMGEEVDDL

-584 IKALSGVDIM
+584 IKSLSGVDIM
-594 ESDGQTYRSVYNI
+594 ESDGKTYRSVYNI

-663 ATANETYLDSIQ
+663 ATANETYLDSVQ

-684 YEQLSMKLLSNNA
+684 YEQLSMKLLNSSV
-697 IKFVVDALKLLVNVL
+697 IKIVIDGMKALINVL
-712 NSIDTAT
+712 NSIDEAT
-719 DGLSTMSLEIT
+719 GGLSTMTVEIT
-730 ALITLLPA
+730 ALIVLFPA
-738 LFKAFAQSKALATF
+738 LFKAISGSKAIVTF
-752 GDSIKV
+752 TTAIKG
-758 VSSGIL
+758 VSEGIM
-764 GLASKAIPALSGAAT
+764 GLAASAIPALQGVAT
-779 AASASIGAAV
+779 AIDGTLLGILGPIAAV
-789 ASMGAIAL
+789 AAAV
-797 AIAAVVAVV
+797 AAVVLIF
-806 KGIRSAIPTLSDK
+806 KGMRKAFPTLSDK
-819 KAELEETKSDITEI
+819 KSELEDTKSDIAEL

-841 SRLEELNVIE
+841 SRLEELNDIK
-851 NPTLADQAEIDKLTA
+851 NPTLADQAEIDKLTE
-866 ENKQLEWQLELKK
+866 ENKQLEWQLELKQ
-879 KLAEQEAVDVEQTA
+879 KLADQEAVEVEGKA
-893 LKKYHNDFSDE
+893 LNRYESDFSTQRD
-904 REVGGNPRTSGVGG
+904 VDGSQVWHGAGG
-918 FYSEMA
+918 FYNYLDLYQD
-924 YATTYAANA
+924 YASKMRQAQDDYNNAIDAGDAKAAASA
-933 QTAWD
+933 QGQVDDLTSGMS
-938 KYYAA
+938 AA
-943 LENDDK
+943 LSS
-949 NAADQAKASAEKW
+949 AS
-962 ERLQQNKL
+962 
-970 TSAGSIYKELGQ
+970 SIYQELGK
-982 IITENGITGATAEG
+982 IISENGITGVTSEG
-996 QEVLDMYNEMG
+996 QAVLDMYNEMG
-1007 LALSKLEGV
+1007 LALSKLEGI
-1016 SIDAGTAVS
+1016 SLDAGAAVS
-1025 SVLGEFKYEPLKTVL
+1025 SVLGEFKYEPLKAVI
-1040 DQMKEAGTL
+1040 DQMKEAGAL

-1177 LTAQGKAALSS
+1177 LTAQGKAALGS

-1198 SLESAKAINGMDLAE
+1198 SLESAKAINGMNLAE

-1239 TVSTASGRTSVSSTG
+1239 TVNTASGRTSVLSTG
-1254 AGYLDY
+1254 A
-1260 GGSGSYDPIAAK
+1260 SYIDAGCNETYDTIAAK
-1272 LQQKF
+1272 LQQKL

-1286 SEQEKAISDYEQ
+1286 TEQEKAISDYEQ

-1311 TASSKSSSGS
+1311 TVSSKSSSGS

-1361 YKQKNPT
+1361 YKKKNPT
-1368 KYQEV
+1368 KYQEE

-1409 LATRTTYDQIL
+1409 LAARTTYDQIL
-1420 DETKKMIDWGVLYG
+1420 DETKKMIDWGVSYG

-1480 KSGITQSAY
+1480 KSGITQNAY

-1731 GDLGIAPTHPIGSNL
+1731 GDLGIAPTNPIGSHL

-1785 SDENLRLGSSLGQY
+1785 SDENLRLGRSLGQY

-1822 FDKYHNGGVV
+1822 FDKYHTGGVV

>member
-53 TALSAVQFDVQFN
+53 TALSAVRFDVQFN

-125 FAKIVASE
+125 FARILNSE
-133 VYLEGLRKKLKV
+133 VYLQGLAKKVNATKYDDPNRELYREQMRSYAQSLVARK
-145 AEYKGN
+145 
-151 DRSAYKAQIETYS
+151 Q
-164 KGLSDRKA
+164 
-172 QFAANNNTT
+172 QFAAANNVSMGDLNTA
-181 ITELDKAIKQTDRF
+181 LYQTDQF
-195 TKAQAETA
+195 TKAQLAAQMAAQKTAEA
-203 VASEKAK
+203 WNREVDSAGQLGSQLEAAEAR
-210 LAWDA
+210 LA
-215 QVAKAVDLTKQMDE
+215 DLDE
-229 AKQRI
+229 R
-234 DTLKSYESIDEKN
+234 
-247 KAGLFTRL
+247 
-255 KNQPM
+255 KNQLSQQPLM
-260 MNNLV
+260 KNLV
-265 QMTTSDGD
+265 QTTKDSTG
-273 NGKQENVRKGLLPDY
+273 EIVEIGLLSQY
-288 ETRLEKLK
+288 RKQLEEVK
-296 TLVDQIK
+296 TAYNAVRD
-303 APEFKSDTIE
+303 PNFKSTSIE
-313 NQRAKINELNQAY
+313 NQTAKMADLDAKWK
-326 AEFNQTE
+326 AFRQTE
-333 KQVVKEMDDF
+333 QQVSKEMASF
-343 QNKAG
+343 QNKTG
-348 NYKTGFFDEFVEGV
+348 NYKGGLFDEFVEGV
-362 SKKFGWAVMAAAA
+362 SRKFGWAVMAAAA

-438 ARLGYSLQ
+438 ARLGYNLQ

-458 ANVAAVDTESATS
+458 ANVAATDTDSATA

-510 AMQRGG
+510 ALQRGG

-526 DEALAIM
+526 DESLALL

-538 ATQNADTVGNALK
+538 ATQNAETVGNAMK
-551 TVSARIRSATAE
+551 TVSARIRSATSE
-563 LTEMGEEVDDI
+563 LTEMGEEVDDL

-584 IKALSGVDIM
+584 IKSLSGVDIM
-594 ESDGQTYRSVYNI
+594 ESDGKTYRSVYNI

-663 ATANETYLDSIQ
+663 ATANETYLDSVQ

-684 YEQLSMKLLSNNA
+684 YEQLSMKLLNSSV
-697 IKFVVDALKLLVNVL
+697 IKIVIDGMKALINVL
-712 NSIDTAT
+712 NSIDEAT
-719 DGLSTMSLEIT
+719 GGLSTMTVEIT
-730 ALITLLPA
+730 ALIVLFPA
-738 LFKAFAQSKALATF
+738 LFKAISGSKAIVTF
-752 GDSIKV
+752 TTAIKG
-758 VSSGIL
+758 VSEGIM
-764 GLASKAIPALSGAAT
+764 GLAASAIPALQGVAT
-779 AASASIGAAV
+779 AIDGTLLGILGPIAAV
-789 ASMGAIAL
+789 AAAV
-797 AIAAVVAVV
+797 AAVVLIF
-806 KGIRSAIPTLSDK
+806 KGMRKAFPTLSDK
-819 KAELEETKSDITEI
+819 KSELEDTKSDIAEL

-841 SRLEELNVIE
+841 SRLEELNDIK
-851 NPTLADQAEIDKLTA
+851 NPTLADQAEIDKLTE
-866 ENKQLEWQLELKK
+866 ENKQLEWQLELKQ
-879 KLAEQEAVDVEQTA
+879 KLADQEAVEVEGKA
-893 LKKYHNDFSDE
+893 LNRYESDFSTQRD
-904 REVGGNPRTSGVGG
+904 VDGSQVWHGAGG
-918 FYSEMA
+918 FYNYLDLYQD
-924 YATTYAANA
+924 YASKMRQAQDDYNNAIDAGDAKAAASA
-933 QTAWD
+933 QGQVDDLTSGMS
-938 KYYAA
+938 AA
-943 LENDDK
+943 LSS
-949 NAADQAKASAEKW
+949 AS
-962 ERLQQNKL
+962 
-970 TSAGSIYKELGQ
+970 SIYQELGK
-982 IITENGITGATAEG
+982 IISENGITGVTSEG
-996 QEVLDMYNEMG
+996 QAVLDMYNEMG
-1007 LALSKLEGV
+1007 LALSKLEGI
-1016 SIDAGTAVS
+1016 SLDAGAAVS
-1025 SVLGEFKYEPLKTVL
+1025 SVLGEFKYEPLKAVI
-1040 DQMKEAGTL
+1040 DQMKEAGAL

-1177 LTAQGKAALSS
+1177 LTAQGKAALGS

-1198 SLESAKAINGMDLAE
+1198 SLESAKAINGMNLAE

-1239 TVSTASGRTSVSSTG
+1239 TVNTASGRTSVLSTG
-1254 AGYLDY
+1254 ASYIDA
-1260 GGSGSYDPIAAK
+1260 GGNETYDPIAAK
-1272 LQQKF
+1272 LQQKL

-1286 SEQEKAISDYEQ
+1286 TEQEKAISDYEQ

-1311 TASSKSSSGS
+1311 TVSSKSSSGS

-1361 YKQKNPT
+1361 YKKKNPT
-1368 KYQEV
+1368 KYQEE

-1409 LATRTTYDQIL
+1409 LAARTTYDQIL
-1420 DETKKMIDWGVLYG
+1420 DETKKMIDWGVSYG

-1480 KSGITQSAY
+1480 KSGITQNAY

-1731 GDLGIAPTHPIGSNL
+1731 GDLGIAPTNPIGSHL

-1785 SDENLRLGSSLGQY
+1785 SDENLRLGRSLGQY

-1822 FDKYHNGGVV
+1822 FDKYHTGGVV

>member
-1 MADSAF
+1 MMADSAF

-25 ELQKICDQINTAKVK
+25 ELQKICDQVNTAKVK

-125 FAKIVASE
+125 FARILNSE
-133 VYLEGLRKKLKV
+133 VYLQGLAKKVNATKYDDPNRELYREQMRSYAQSLVARK
-145 AEYKGN
+145 
-151 DRSAYKAQIETYS
+151 Q
-164 KGLSDRKA
+164 
-172 QFAANNNTT
+172 QFAAANNVSMGDLNTA
-181 ITELDKAIKQTDRF
+181 LYQTDQF
-195 TKAQAETA
+195 TKAQLAAQMAAQKTAEA
-203 VASEKAK
+203 WNREVDSAGQLGSQLEAAEAR
-210 LAWDA
+210 LA
-215 QVAKAVDLTKQMDE
+215 DLDE
-229 AKQRI
+229 R
-234 DTLKSYESIDEKN
+234 
-247 KAGLFTRL
+247 
-255 KNQPM
+255 KNQLSQQPLM
-260 MNNLV
+260 KNLV
-265 QMTTSDGD
+265 QTTKDSTG
-273 NGKQENVRKGLLPDY
+273 EIVEIGLLSQY
-288 ETRLEKLK
+288 RKQLEEVK
-296 TLVDQIK
+296 TAYNAVRD
-303 APEFKSDTIE
+303 PNFKSTSIE
-313 NQRAKINELNQAY
+313 NQTAKMADLDAKWK
-326 AEFNQTE
+326 AFRQTE
-333 KQVVKEMDDF
+333 QQVSKEMASF
-343 QNKAG
+343 QNKTG
-348 NYKTGFFDEFVEGV
+348 NYKGGLFDEFVEGV
-362 SKKFGWAVMAAAA
+362 SRKFGWAVMAAAA

-438 ARLGYSLQ
+438 ARLGYNLQ

-458 ANVAAVDTESATS
+458 ANVAATDTDSATA

-510 AMQRGG
+510 ALQRGG

-526 DEALAIM
+526 DESLALL

-538 ATQNADTVGNALK
+538 ATQNAETVGNAMK
-551 TVSARIRSATAE
+551 TVSARIRSATSE
-563 LTEMGEEVDDI
+563 LTEMGEEVDDL

-584 IKALSGVDIM
+584 IKSLSGVDIM
-594 ESDGQTYRSVYNI
+594 ESDGKTYRSVYNI

-663 ATANETYLDSIQ
+663 ATANETYLDSVQ

-684 YEQLSMKLLSNNA
+684 YEQLSIKLLNSSV
-697 IKFVVDALKLLVNVL
+697 IKIVIDGMKALINVL
-712 NSIDTAT
+712 NSIDEAT
-719 DGLSTMSLEIT
+719 GGLSTMTVEIT
-730 ALITLLPA
+730 ALIVLFPA
-738 LFKAFAQSKALATF
+738 LFKAISGSKAIVTF
-752 GDSIKV
+752 TTAIKG
-758 VSSGIL
+758 VSEGIM
-764 GLASKAIPALSGAAT
+764 GLAASAIPALQGVAT
-779 AASASIGAAV
+779 AIDGTLLGILGPIAAV
-789 ASMGAIAL
+789 AAAV
-797 AIAAVVAVV
+797 AAVVLIF
-806 KGIRSAIPTLSDK
+806 KGIRKAFPTLSDK
-819 KAELEETKSDITEI
+819 KSELEDTKSDIAEL

-841 SRLEELNVIE
+841 SRLEELNDIK
-851 NPTLADQAEIDKLTA
+851 NPTLADQAEIDKLTE
-866 ENKQLEWQLELKK
+866 ENKQLEWQLELKQ
-879 KLAEQEAVDVEQTA
+879 KLADQEAVEVEGKA
-893 LKKYHNDFSDE
+893 LNRYESDFSTQ
-904 REVGGNPRTSGVGG
+904 REVDGSQVWHGAGG
-918 FYSEMA
+918 FYNYLDLYQDYASKMRQAQDDYNKAIDAGDAKAAASAQGQVDDLTREMS
-924 YATTYAANA
+924 
-933 QTAWD
+933 
-938 KYYAA
+938 AA
-943 LENDDK
+943 LSS
-949 NAADQAKASAEKW
+949 AS
-962 ERLQQNKL
+962 
-970 TSAGSIYKELGQ
+970 SIYQELDK
-982 IITENGITGATAEG
+982 IISENGITGVTSEG
-996 QEVLDMYNEMG
+996 QAVLDMYNEMG
-1007 LALSKLEGV
+1007 LALSKLEGI
-1016 SIDAGTAVS
+1016 SLDAGAAVS
-1025 SVLGEFKYEPLKTVL
+1025 SVLGEFKYEPLKAVI

-1049 SAEAIQQMYE
+1049 SAEAIQQMYK

-1099 FQFLAAALNGVGE
+1099 FQFLADALNGVGE
-1112 AAGNATDGLNS
+1112 AAGNAADGLNS
-1123 INYETVD
+1123 IDYETVD
-1130 AAKSKVDAITAAM
+1130 AAKSKVDAVTAAM

-1177 LTAQGKAALSS
+1177 LTAQGKAALGS

-1198 SLESAKAINGMDLAE
+1198 SLESAKAINGMNLAE

-1239 TVSTASGRTSVSSTG
+1239 TVNAASGRTSVSSTG
-1254 AGYLDY
+1254 ASYIDA
-1260 GGSGSYDPIAAK
+1260 GGNETYDPIKAK
-1272 LQQKF
+1272 LQNKLAQK
-1277 AEKQLKDQI
+1277 QSKDQI
-1286 SEQEKAISDYEQ
+1286 AELEKGISDYEQ

-1361 YKQKNPT
+1361 YKKKNPT
-1368 KYQEV
+1368 KYQEE

-1409 LATRTTYDQIL
+1409 LAARTTYDQIL
-1420 DETKKMIDWGVLYG
+1420 DETKKMIDWGVSYG

-1731 GDLGIAPTHPIGSNL
+1731 GDLGIAPTNPIGSNL

-1754 GVKSIVAQMRANRNA
+1754 GVKSIVAQMRSNMNA
-1769 WHVAYANGDKT
+1769 WHVAYANGDKA

-1822 FDKYHNGGVV
+1822 FDKYHTGGVV

>member
-1 MADSAF
+1 M
-7 KVLVL
+7 
-12 PRGEQADISQFGA
+12 
-25 ELQKICDQINTAKVK
+25 
-40 VQADPTAITDSIK
+40 
-53 TALSAVQFDVQFN
+53 
-66 AASIE
+66 
-71 TSIKTALTG
+71 
-80 KTFDINVNPVV
+80 
-91 QQGSAGGG
+91 
-99 SGGSGGSGNGGQQR
+99 
-113 QPRQQQVGQRDT
+113 
-125 FAKIVASE
+125 
-133 VYLEGLRKKLKV
+133 
-145 AEYKGN
+145 
-151 DRSAYKAQIETYS
+151 
-164 KGLSDRKA
+164 
-172 QFAANNNTT
+172 
-181 ITELDKAIKQTDRF
+181 
-195 TKAQAETA
+195 
-203 VASEKAK
+203 
-210 LAWDA
+210 
-215 QVAKAVDLTKQMDE
+215 
-229 AKQRI
+229 
-234 DTLKSYESIDEKN
+234 
-247 KAGLFTRL
+247 
-255 KNQPM
+255 
-260 MNNLV
+260 
-265 QMTTSDGD
+265 
-273 NGKQENVRKGLLPDY
+273 
-288 ETRLEKLK
+288 
-296 TLVDQIK
+296 
-303 APEFKSDTIE
+303 
-313 NQRAKINELNQAY
+313 
-326 AEFNQTE
+326 
-333 KQVVKEMDDF
+333 
-343 QNKAG
+343 
-348 NYKTGFFDEFVEGV
+348 
-362 SKKFGWAVMAAAA
+362 
-375 REARQALSQLYTN
+375 
-388 VVQLDGALTQI
+388 
-399 SIVTGTSGDALKSF
+399 
-413 ANDAANVAKEVGSTT
+413 
-428 SAIISSTETY
+428 
-438 ARLGYSLQ
+438 
-446 DSLNLADITAQY
+446 
-458 ANVAAVDTESATS
+458 
-471 ALTSIMKG
+471 
-479 FGFDPSEMEG
+479 
-489 VVDKLVKVGQEYAIS
+489 
-504 AGELGD
+504 
-510 AMQRGG
+510 
-516 AALAA
+516 
-521 GGASF
+521 
-526 DEALAIM
+526 
-533 TAGNA
+533 
-538 ATQNADTVGNALK
+538 K
-551 TVSARIRSATAE
+551 TVSARIRSATSE
-563 LTEMGEEVDDI
+563 LTEMGEEVDDL

-584 IKALSGVDIM
+584 IKSLSGVDIM
-594 ESDGQTYRSVYNI
+594 ESDGKTYRSVYNI

-663 ATANETYLDSIQ
+663 ATANETYLDSVQ

-684 YEQLSMKLLSNNA
+684 YEQLSMKLLNSSV
-697 IKFVVDALKLLVNVL
+697 IKMVIDGMKALINVL
-712 NSIDTAT
+712 NSIDEAT
-719 DGLSTMSLEIT
+719 GGLSTMTVEIT
-730 ALITLLPA
+730 ALIVLLPA
-738 LFKAFAQSKALATF
+738 LFKAIAGSSAITSFTTA
-752 GDSIKV
+752 IKG
-758 VSSGIL
+758 VSSGIAM
-764 GLASKAIPALSGAAT
+764 LASKILPE
-779 AASASIGAAV
+779 
-789 ASMGAIAL
+789 AIAQWGL
-797 AIAAVVAVV
+797 FQTALGPIGLVIAGVAAAIGVVTFAFDEY
-806 KGIRSAIPTLSDK
+806 KKHFPNFEDK
-819 KAELEETKSDITEI
+819 KASLEETRTNIQSIETEL
-833 ESKLQDVK
+833 EATKA
-841 SRLEELNVIE
+841 RLDELNAIQ
-851 NPTLADQAEIDKLTA
+851 NPTLADQAEINKLT
-866 ENKQLEWQLELKK
+866 EQNKQLQIQLDLEKQME
-879 KLAEQEAVDVEQTA
+879 ASQAVDTEKAFVKEN
-893 LKKYHNDFSDE
+893 KGRFSTE
-904 REVGGNPRTSGVGG
+904 TTTKIRNARVNTGVGG
-918 FYSEMA
+918 FLNDLADYNKYEELA
-924 YATTYAANA
+924 KETWA
-933 QTAWD
+933 Q
-938 KYYAA
+938 
-943 LENDDK
+943 
-949 NAADQAKASAEKW
+949 AEKTKA
-962 ERLQQNKL
+962 EKDIELAQKYDQSKENSLK
-970 TSAGSIYKELGQ
+970 SAQ
-982 IITENGITGATAEG
+982 ENYRTLSQLVKDSGITGVTEEG
-996 QEVLDMYNEMG
+996 QAILDLLNEMTVR
-1007 LALSKLEGV
+1007 LSAISGV
-1016 SIDAGTAVS
+1016 GASAADSIS
-1025 SVLGEFKYEPLKTVL
+1025 SVLGEFKYAPLKTVI

-1049 SAEAIQQMYE
+1049 SAEAIQQMYK

-1099 FQFLAAALNGVGE
+1099 FQFLADALNGVGE
-1112 AAGNATDGLNS
+1112 AAGNAADGLNGIS
-1123 INYETVD
+1123 YETVD

-1151 LTKSSVDK
+1151 LTKSSVEK

-1239 TVSTASGRTSVSSTG
+1239 TVSTASGRSSVSSTG
-1254 AGYLDY
+1254 AGYVDY

-1272 LQQKF
+1272 LQQKL

-1286 SEQEKAISDYEQ
+1286 TEQEKAISDYEQ

-1311 TASSKSSSGS
+1311 TVSSKSSSGS
-1321 STDTFKQGLEKQ
+1321 STDTFKQGLEKR

-1368 KYQEV
+1368 KYQEE

-1409 LATRTTYDQIL
+1409 LAARTTYDQIL

-1731 GDLGIAPTHPIGSNL
+1731 GDLGIAPTNPIGSNL

-1754 GVKSIVAQMRANRNA
+1754 GVKSIVAQMRSNMNA
-1769 WHVAYANGDKT
+1769 WHVAYANGDKA

-1822 FDKYHNGGVV
+1822 FDKYHTGGVV

>member
-1 MADSAF
+1 MMADSAF

-25 ELQKICDQINTAKVK
+25 ELQKICDKVSGVKVK
-40 VQADPTAITDSIK
+40 LQADPNEITNSIK
-53 TALSAVQFDVQFN
+53 SAVSTVKFDVQFN
-66 AASIE
+66 ASSIE
-71 TSIKTALTG
+71 TSIKAALTG
-80 KTFDINVNPVV
+80 KTFDINVNPIV
-91 QQGSAGGG
+91 QNGGNNSNNNNNNNNHNNNNGGNRNPVWPKDSFSKIVNSQIYLENLKKKYNSYAVGSAERTMY
-99 SGGSGGSGNGGQQR
+99 GQQI
-113 QPRQQQVGQRDT
+113 QQYSQN
-125 FAKIVASE
+125 
-133 VYLEGLRKKLKV
+133 L
-145 AEYKGN
+145 
-151 DRSAYKAQIETYS
+151 SA
-164 KGLSDRKA
+164 RKA
-172 QFAANNNTT
+172 QFAKDNNTSFVG
-181 ITELDKAIKQTDRF
+181 LNRAIKQTDQY
-195 TKAQAETA
+195 A
-203 VASEKAK
+203 KAK
-210 LAWDA
+210 IAA
-215 QVAKAVDLTKQMDE
+215 AEASAKAE
-229 AKQRI
+229 ANYRAEALSITDIEQGMVNARKEIQAINQDR
-234 DTLKSYESIDEKN
+234 LKSWWSQNSKYGRN
-247 KAGLFTRL
+247 LY
-255 KNQPM
+255 QPEVKDAKG
-260 MNNLV
+260 NAI
-265 QMTTSDGD
+265 
-273 NGKQENVRKGLLPDY
+273 QERSGLLVDY
-288 ETRLEKLK
+288 ANAWGNVQSKLK
-296 TLVDQIK
+296 Q
-303 APEFKSDTIE
+303 
-313 NQRAKINELNQAY
+313 INEPSFQSKDVVSRTNAIKDLKKAY
-326 AEFNQTE
+326 SDFLKVEQS
-333 KQVVKEMDDF
+333 VVKEASDYE
-343 QNKAG
+343 KKEG
-348 NYKTGFFDEFVEGV
+348 NYKAGFFDELVEGI
-362 SKKFGWAVMAAAA
+362 SKKFGWAVMAGAA
-375 REARQALSQLYTN
+375 REARQALVQLYTN
-388 VVQLDGALTQI
+388 IVQLDGALTQI
-399 SIVTGTSGDALKSF
+399 SIVTGTSGNALKSF
-413 ANDAANVAKEVGSTT
+413 ANDASNVAKAVGSTT
-428 SAIISSTETY
+428 SAIINSTETY
-438 ARLGYSLQ
+438 ARLGYNLQ

-458 ANVAAVDTESATS
+458 ANVAGVDTESATS

-479 FGFDPSEMEG
+479 FNIDPSEMEG

-521 GGASF
+521 GGATL
-526 DEALAIM
+526 DEAIALM

-538 ATQNADTVGNALK
+538 AVQNAEIVGNALK
-551 TVSARIRSATAE
+551 TTSARIRSATAE

-574 VTSTSKYRAE
+574 VTSTSTYRAE

-594 ESDGQTYRSVYNI
+594 QDANTYKSVYQI
-607 LKDIAEVYDS
+607 LTEIAQVYDS
-617 LSDINKAQLLE
+617 LTDINKAQLLE

-638 VASIITNIDDL
+638 LASIITNLKDL

-697 IKFVVDALKLLVNVL
+697 IKFVVDTLKLLVNVL

-719 DGLSTMSLEIT
+719 GGLSTMSLEIT

-758 VSSGIL
+758 VSSGVL
-764 GLASKAIPALSGAAT
+764 GLASKAIPALNGAAT

-819 KAELEETKSDITEI
+819 KAELEETKSDIAEI

-841 SRLEELNVIE
+841 SRLEELNAIE
-851 NPTLADQAEIDKLTA
+851 NPTLADQAEVDKLTA
-866 ENKQLEWQLELKK
+866 ENKQLEWQLELKQ
-879 KLAEQEAVDVEQTA
+879 KLAEQEAVDVERAA

-904 REVGGNPRTSGVGG
+904 KEIGGNPRTSGVGG

-933 QTAWD
+933 QAAWD
-938 KYYAA
+938 KYYAS

-949 NAADQAKASAEKW
+949 NAADQAKTSAEEW

-982 IITENGITGATAEG
+982 IIAENGITGATLEG
-996 QEVLDMYNEMG
+996 QAVLDMYNEIG

-1049 SAEAIQQMYE
+1049 SAEAIQQMFE

-1085 AELLGLDLTSGTEG
+1085 AELFGLDLTSGTEG

-1177 LTAQGKAALSS
+1177 LTAQGKAALGS

-1198 SLESAKAINGMDLAE
+1198 SLESAKAINGMNLAE

-1239 TVSTASGRTSVSSTG
+1239 TVNTASGRTSVLSTG
-1254 AGYLDY
+1254 ASYIDA
-1260 GGSGSYDPIAAK
+1260 GGNETYDPIAAK
-1272 LQQKF
+1272 LQQKL

-1286 SEQEKAISDYEQ
+1286 TEQEKAISDYEQ

-1361 YKQKNPT
+1361 YKKKNPT
-1368 KYQEV
+1368 KYQEE

-1409 LATRTTYDQIL
+1409 LAARTTYDQIL
-1420 DETKKMIDWGVLYG
+1420 DETKKMIDWGVSYG

-1502 KGLMEYEDY
+1502 KGLMKYEDY

-1696 CDSIDGIDSLKTAW
+1696 CDSIDGIESLKTAW

-1731 GDLGIAPTHPIGSNL
+1731 GDLGIAPTNPIGSNL

-1754 GVKSIVAQMRANRNA
+1754 GVKSIVAQMRSNMNA
-1769 WHVAYANGDKT
+1769 WHVAYANGDKA

-1822 FDKYHNGGVV
+1822 FDKYHTGGVV

>member
-1 MADSAF
+1 MMADSAF

-125 FAKIVASE
+125 FARILNSE
-133 VYLEGLRKKLKV
+133 VYLQGLAKKVNATKYDDPNRELYREQMRSYAQSLVARK
-145 AEYKGN
+145 
-151 DRSAYKAQIETYS
+151 Q
-164 KGLSDRKA
+164 
-172 QFAANNNTT
+172 QFAAANNVSMGDLNTA
-181 ITELDKAIKQTDRF
+181 LYQTDQF
-195 TKAQAETA
+195 TKAQLAAQMAAQKTAE
-203 VASEKAK
+203 
-210 LAWDA
+210 AWNRE
-215 QVAKAVDLTKQMDE
+215 VDSAGQLGSQLEAAEARLTDLDE
-229 AKQRI
+229 R
-234 DTLKSYESIDEKN
+234 
-247 KAGLFTRL
+247 
-255 KNQPM
+255 KNQLSQQPLM
-260 MNNLV
+260 KNLV
-265 QMTTSDGD
+265 QTTKDSTG
-273 NGKQENVRKGLLPDY
+273 EIVEIGLLSQY
-288 ETRLEKLK
+288 RKQLEEVK
-296 TLVDQIK
+296 TAYNAVRD
-303 APEFKSDTIE
+303 PNFKSTSIE
-313 NQRAKINELNQAY
+313 NQTAKMADLDAKWK
-326 AEFNQTE
+326 AFRQTE
-333 KQVVKEMDDF
+333 QQVSKEMASF
-343 QNKAG
+343 QNKTG
-348 NYKTGFFDEFVEGV
+348 NYKGGFFDEFVEGV

-399 SIVTGTSGDALKSF
+399 SIVTGTSGEALKSF

-719 DGLSTMSLEIT
+719 GGLSTMSLEIT

-841 SRLEELNVIE
+841 SRLEELNAIE
-851 NPTLADQAEIDKLTA
+851 NPTLADQAEIDRLTE
-866 ENKQLEWQLELKK
+866 ENRQLEWQLELKQ
-879 KLAEQEAVDVEQTA
+879 KLADQEAVEVEGKA
-893 LKKYHNDFSDE
+893 LNRYESDFSTQRD
-904 REVGGNPRTSGVGG
+904 VDGSQVWHGAGG
-918 FYSEMA
+918 FYNYLDLYQD
-924 YATTYAANA
+924 YASKMRQAQDDYNKAIDAGDAKAAASA
-933 QTAWD
+933 QGQVDDLTRGMS
-938 KYYAA
+938 AA
-943 LENDDK
+943 LSS
-949 NAADQAKASAEKW
+949 AS
-962 ERLQQNKL
+962 
-970 TSAGSIYKELGQ
+970 SIYQEIGK
-982 IITENGITGATAEG
+982 IISENGITGVTSEG
-996 QEVLDMYNEMG
+996 QAVLDMYNEMG
-1007 LALSKLEGV
+1007 LALSKLEG
-1016 SIDAGTAVS
+1016 IRLDAGAAVS
-1025 SVLGEFKYEPLKTVL
+1025 SVLGEFKYEPLKAVI

-1049 SAEAIQQMYE
+1049 SAEVIQQMYE

-1099 FQFLAAALNGVGE
+1099 FQFLAVALNGVGE

-1188 KAAMLALTKT
+1188 KAAMLALTQT
-1198 SLESAKAINGMDLAE
+1198 TLESAKTINGMNLAE
-1213 ARAELKR
+1213 AKAELASLRTEILKTISSMS
-1220 LQEEL
+1220 L
-1225 VKTQA
+1225 VKNMSVDTSGNARPNGNKLRGLQTKA
-1230 IAAIPIKVS
+1230 GALEQQIK
-1239 TVSTASGRTSVSSTG
+1239 
-1254 AGYLDY
+1254 
-1260 GGSGSYDPIAAK
+1260 
-1272 LQQKF
+1272 
-1277 AEKQLKDQI
+1277 E
-1286 SEQEKAISDYEQ
+1286 EEQ
-1298 SIKDIMNSLNSNF
+1298 SIKDMLGSLNSNF

-1368 KYQEV
+1368 KYQEK

-1395 YNTIAENQFNNGQV
+1395 YNTIAENQMTDGKIV
-1409 LATRTTYDQIL
+1409 GARTAYDQIL
-1420 DETKKMIDWGVLYG
+1420 DETKKMIDWGVSYG
-1434 LSENGDFM
+1434 LSENGEFM

-1660 EDSVDD
+1660 EDSVGD

-1731 GDLGIAPTHPIGSNL
+1731 GDLGIAPTNPIGSNL

-1822 FDKYHNGGVV
+1822 FDKYHTGGVV

-1912 DDARR
+1912 EDARR

>member
-25 ELQKICDQINTAKVK
+25 ELQKICDQVNTAKVK
-40 VQADPTAITDSIK
+40 VQADPTSITDSLK
-53 TALSAVQFDVQFN
+53 AALSSVKLDVQFN
-66 AASIE
+66 ASSIE
-71 TSIKTALTG
+71 ASIKTALTG

-91 QQGSAGGG
+91 QQGSAGGSTG
-99 SGGSGGSGNGGQQR
+99 GVGGSGSGSGGQQR
-113 QPRQQQVGQRDT
+113 QQQIGQRDT

-133 VYLEGLRKKLKV
+133 AYLEGLRKKLRV
-145 AEYKGN
+145 ANYKGI
-151 DRSAYKAQIETYS
+151 DQSVYKAQIETYA

-181 ITELDKAIKQTDRF
+181 VAELDKAIKQTDRF

-203 VASEKAK
+203 AASEKAR

-229 AKQRI
+229 AAARI
-234 DTLKSYESIDEKN
+234 DQLKKYDFSNKSSDVGVATQWSY
-247 KAGLFTRL
+247 
-255 KNQPM
+255 QPLM
-260 MNNLV
+260 KNLV
-265 QMTTSDGD
+265 QNVKEET
-273 NGKQENVRKGLLPDY
+273 NGKTQWTPKGLLPDY
-288 ETRLEKLK
+288 ETRLARLK

-313 NQRAKINELNQAY
+313 NQRAKINELNKAY
-326 AEFNQTE
+326 ADFNQTE

-343 QNKAG
+343 QNKSG
-348 NYKTGFFDEFVEGV
+348 NYKSGFFDEFVEGV

-375 REARQALSQLYTN
+375 REARQALSQLYAN

-399 SIVTGTSGDALKSF
+399 SIVTGTSGDALKSY

-719 DGLSTMSLEIT
+719 GGLSTMSLEIT

-819 KAELEETKSDITEI
+819 KAELEETKSDIAEI

-841 SRLEELNVIE
+841 SRLEELNAIE

-904 REVGGNPRTSGVGG
+904 REVGGNPRTRGVGG

-949 NAADQAKASAEKW
+949 NAADQAKASAEEW

-982 IITENGITGATAEG
+982 IISENGITGVTSEG
-996 QEVLDMYNEMG
+996 QAVLDMYNEMG
-1007 LALSKLEGV
+1007 LALSKLEGI
-1016 SIDAGTAVS
+1016 SLDAGAAVS
-1025 SVLGEFKYEPLKTVL
+1025 SVFGEFKYEPLKAVI
-1040 DQMKEAGTL
+1040 DQMKEAGAL

-1099 FQFLAAALNGVGE
+1099 FQFLADTLNGVGE

-1130 AAKSKVDAITAAM
+1130 AAKSKVDAVTAAM

-1239 TVSTASGRTSVSSTG
+1239 TVNTASGRTSVSSTG
-1254 AGYLDY
+1254 ASYIDA
-1260 GGSGSYDPIAAK
+1260 GGNETYDPIKAK
-1272 LQQKF
+1272 LQNKLAQK
-1277 AEKQLKDQI
+1277 QSKDQI
-1286 SEQEKAISDYEQ
+1286 AELEKGISDYEQ

-1321 STDTFKQGLEKQ
+1321 STDTFKQGFEKQ

-1368 KYQEV
+1368 KYQEE

-1395 YNTIAENQFNNGQV
+1395 YNTVAENQFNNGQV
-1409 LATRTTYDQIL
+1409 LAARTTYDQIL

-1442 QKVRKQWKDTCQ
+1442 QKVRKQWKDTCKS
-1454 AIMDMINQVYD
+1454 IMDMINNIYD
-1465 EYESYLDTFD
+1465 DYESYLDTFD

-1480 KSGITQSAY
+1480 KSGITETAY
-1489 YEQWLKELKEAYQ
+1489 YEKWLKDLKEAYK
-1502 KGLMEYEDY
+1502 KGLMTYSDY
-1511 VTKHNEIAGKLYD
+1511 VTKHNQIAGKLYE

-1537 IDMLKQESEDM
+1537 IDMLKQENEDM
-1548 IDALDDQIDKYN
+1548 IDAIDKQVDAYQ
-1560 ELIDLKKKL
+1560 ELIDKKREL

-1613 ELEQQLAEKQKEL
+1613 DLEQQLQEKQKEL
-1626 DKTQRDWALD
+1626 DKNQREWGLD
-1636 QTNDA
+1636 QTKDA
-1641 LDKEKDSFE
+1641 LDEEKDAFE

-1660 EDSVDD
+1660 EDANDD

-1675 KMLSSDW
+1675 KMLESDW
-1682 EGMYSKLQAYNDKY
+1682 DGMYSKLQAYNDKY
-1696 CDSIDGIDSLKTAW
+1696 CDSIDGVDSLKTAW
-1710 ENVDAV
+1710 ENATAAV
-1716 VKQYGYDVE
+1716 KEYNGNVM

-1731 GDLGIAPTHPIGSNL
+1731 GDLGIAPTNPMTGNL
-1746 VNNGINEE
+1746 VTNGVDEE
-1754 GVKSIVAQMRANRNA
+1754 GVKSVVAQMRANSNA
-1769 WHVAYANGDKT
+1769 WHSADAT
-1780 EQKRL
+1780 EKKRL
-1785 SDENLRLGSSLGQY
+1785 EQENLKLGNSLSQY

-1816 IGGTRL
+1816 KGGTRL
-1822 FDKYHNGGVV
+1822 FDKYHSGGVV
-1832 GNQPTNNDREVLA
+1832 GNQPTKNDREVLA

-1860 SLFAMFDRLSAAASN
+1860 ALFALFDRIGASVSAAA
-1875 AAAAKMSYRIGD
+1875 AEHIPYRID
-1887 TSDKAGDVFS
+1887 NTTRAGDVFA
-1897 PSVSVTI
+1897 PSVTVNIT
-1904 NHDGNMDD
+1904 HGGEMDES
-1912 DDARR
+1912 DAKK
-1917 YGQITADAVLE
+1917 YGAVAADTVLE
-1928 KLRTAFNRRGM
+1928 RLRTAFNRRGM

>member
-25 ELQKICDQINTAKVK
+25 ELQKICDQVNTAKVK
-40 VQADPTAITDSIK
+40 VQADPTAITDSLK
-53 TALSAVQFDVQFN
+53 AALSSVKLDVQFN
-66 AASIE
+66 ASSIE

-91 QQGSAGGG
+91 QQGN
-99 SGGSGGSGNGGQQR
+99 SGGSAGSTGNSGGQQR
-113 QPRQQQVGQRDT
+113 QPRQQQIGQRDT

-133 VYLEGLRKKLKV
+133 AYLEGLRKKLKV

-151 DRSAYKAQIETYS
+151 DQSAYKAQIETYS
-164 KGLSDRKA
+164 KGLSDRKV

-181 ITELDKAIKQTDRF
+181 VAELDKVIKQTDRF

-203 VASEKAK
+203 AASEKAR

-215 QVAKAVDLTKQMDE
+215 QVAEASDLTKQMDE
-229 AKQRI
+229 ASTRI
-234 DTLKSYESIDEKN
+234 KTLQSYEGKDSKN
-247 KAGLFTRL
+247 RAGLLTQL
-255 KNQPM
+255 VNQPL

-265 QMTTSDGD
+265 KTITEKNDD
-273 NGKQENVRKGLLPDY
+273 KTETKRTGLLPDY
-288 ETRLEKLK
+288 ETRLTKLK
-296 TLVDQIK
+296 TLVEQIK
-303 APEFKSDTIE
+303 TPEFKSDTIE
-313 NQRAKINELNQAY
+313 NQRAKINELNRAY
-326 AEFNQTE
+326 ADFNQTE

-348 NYKTGFFDEFVEGV
+348 NYKSGFFDEFVEGV

-399 SIVTGTSGDALKSF
+399 SIVTGTSGEALKSF

-446 DSLNLADITAQY
+446 DSLNLADITARY

-563 LTEMGEEVDDI
+563 LTEMGEAVDDI

-719 DGLSTMSLEIT
+719 GGLSTMSLEIT

-797 AIAAVVAVV
+797 VIAAVVAFV

-819 KAELEETKSDITEI
+819 KAELEETKSDIAEI

-841 SRLEELNVIE
+841 SCLEELNAIE
-851 NPTLADQAEIDKLTA
+851 NPTLADQAEIDKLTV

-893 LKKYHNDFSDE
+893 LKKYHNDFSDK

-962 ERLQQNKL
+962 ERLQQHKL

-982 IITENGITGATAEG
+982 IIAENGITGATAEG

-1049 SAEAIQQMYE
+1049 SAEAIQQMFE

-1099 FQFLAAALNGVGE
+1099 FQFLADALNGVGE
-1112 AAGNATDGLNS
+1112 AAGNAADGLNS
-1123 INYETVD
+1123 IDYETVD
-1130 AAKSKVDAITAAM
+1130 AAKSKVDAVTAAM

-1177 LTAQGKAALSS
+1177 LTAQGKAALGS

-1198 SLESAKAINGMDLAE
+1198 SLESAKAINGMNLAE

-1239 TVSTASGRTSVSSTG
+1239 TVNAASGRTSVSSTG
-1254 AGYLDY
+1254 ASYIDA
-1260 GGSGSYDPIAAK
+1260 GGNETYDPIKAK
-1272 LQQKF
+1272 LQNKLAQK
-1277 AEKQLKDQI
+1277 QSKDQI
-1286 SEQEKAISDYEQ
+1286 AELEKGISDYEQ

-1361 YKQKNPT
+1361 YKKKNPT
-1368 KYQEV
+1368 KYQEE

-1409 LATRTTYDQIL
+1409 LAARTTYDQIL
-1420 DETKKMIDWGVLYG
+1420 DETKKMIDWGVSYG

-1502 KGLMEYEDY
+1502 KGLMEDEDY

-1710 ENVDAV
+1710 ENVEDRKSV
-1716 VKQYGYDVE
+1716 V
-1725 AARNSG
+1725 
-1731 GDLGIAPTHPIGSNL
+1731 
-1746 VNNGINEE
+1746 
-1754 GVKSIVAQMRANRNA
+1754 
-1769 WHVAYANGDKT
+1769 
-1780 EQKRL
+1780 
-1785 SDENLRLGSSLGQY
+1785 
-1799 GLKVVRD
+1799 
-1806 EPTGVWYIDH
+1806 
-1816 IGGTRL
+1816 
-1822 FDKYHNGGVV
+1822 
-1832 GNQPTNNDREVLA
+1832 
-1845 LLEKGELVLDDKKKQ
+1845 
-1860 SLFAMFDRLSAAASN
+1860 
-1875 AAAAKMSYRIGD
+1875 
-1887 TSDKAGDVFS
+1887 
-1897 PSVSVTI
+1897 
-1904 NHDGNMDD
+1904 
-1912 DDARR
+1912 
-1917 YGQITADAVLE
+1917 
-1928 KLRTAFNRRGM
+1928 

>member
-1 MADSAF
+1 MMADSAF

-25 ELQKICDQINTAKVK
+25 ELQKICDQVSTTKVK
-40 VQADPTAITDSIK
+40 VQADPTAITDSLK
-53 TALSAVQFDVQFN
+53 AALSSVKLDVQFN
-66 AASIE
+66 TSSIE

-91 QQGSAGGG
+91 QQGSAGGSTG
-99 SGGSGGSGNGGQQR
+99 GAGGSGSGSGGQQR
-113 QPRQQQVGQRDT
+113 QRQIGQRDT
-125 FAKIVASE
+125 FAKLVTSQI
-133 VYLEGLRKKLKV
+133 YLENLKKKYASYATNSPEKAMYGRQIYQYAQGL
-145 AEYKGN
+145 N
-151 DRSAYKAQIETYS
+151 S
-164 KGLSDRKA
+164 RKA
-172 QFAANNNTT
+172 QFVQENQSNLPALNT
-181 ITELDKAIKQTDRF
+181 AIKQTDQYARA
-195 TKAQAETA
+195 KISAAE
-203 VASEKAK
+203 AS
-210 LAWDA
+210 
-215 QVAKAVDLTKQMDE
+215 AKAEANYRAEALSIADITQGMAAAQKEIKVINDGRSQNRWTSNSEYGKNLYRTVTRQDKNNPTKT
-229 AKQRI
+229 I
-234 DTLKSYESIDEKN
+234 TES
-247 KAGLFTRL
+247 
-255 KNQPM
+255 
-260 MNNLV
+260 
-265 QMTTSDGD
+265 
-273 NGKQENVRKGLLPDY
+273 KGLLVDY
-288 ETRLEKLK
+288 ANAWKK
-296 TLVDQIK
+296 VQ
-303 APEFKSDTIE
+303 A
-313 NQRAKINELNQAY
+313 QLNQINDPSFQSKDVVTRTNAIKDLKKAY
-326 AEFNQTE
+326 AELLKAE
-333 KQVVKEMDDF
+333 REVVQESSDF
-343 QNKAG
+343 QNKTG
-348 NYKTGFFDEFVEGV
+348 NYKSGFFDEFVEGV

-399 SIVTGTSGDALKSF
+399 SIVTGTSGNALKEY

-719 DGLSTMSLEIT
+719 GGLSTMSLEIT

-797 AIAAVVAVV
+797 AIAAVVAVI

-819 KAELEETKSDITEI
+819 KAELEETKSDIAEI

-841 SRLEELNVIE
+841 SRLEELNAIE

-904 REVGGNPRTSGVGG
+904 KEIGRNPRTSGVGG

-933 QTAWD
+933 QAAWD

-949 NAADQAKASAEKW
+949 NAADQAKASAEEW

-982 IITENGITGATAEG
+982 IIAENGITGATEEG
-996 QEVLDMYNEMG
+996 QAVLDMYNEMG
-1007 LALSKLEGV
+1007 LVLSKLEGV

-1040 DQMKEAGTL
+1040 DQMREAGTL
-1049 SAEAIQQMYE
+1049 SAEAIQQMFE

-1099 FQFLAAALNGVGE
+1099 FQFLADALNGVGE

-1143 KDYKEYNG
+1143 KDYKEHNG

-1188 KAAMLALTKT
+1188 KAAMLALTQT
-1198 SLESAKAINGMDLAE
+1198 TLESAKTINGMNLAE
-1213 ARAELKR
+1213 AKAELASLRAEILKTISSMSLVENMSVDTSGNAR
-1220 LQEEL
+1220 PNGNKLRGLQTKAGALEQQIKEE
-1225 VKTQA
+1225 
-1230 IAAIPIKVS
+1230 
-1239 TVSTASGRTSVSSTG
+1239 
-1254 AGYLDY
+1254 
-1260 GGSGSYDPIAAK
+1260 
-1272 LQQKF
+1272 
-1277 AEKQLKDQI
+1277 
-1286 SEQEKAISDYEQ
+1286 EQ
-1298 SIKDIMNSLNSNF
+1298 SIKDMLGSLNSNF

-1321 STDTFKQGLEKQ
+1321 STDAFKQGLEKQ

-1368 KYQEV
+1368 KYQEE

-1386 TTFEDFVND
+1386 TTFEDFIND

-1409 LATRTTYDQIL
+1409 LAARTTYDHIL
-1420 DETKKMIDWGVLYG
+1420 DETKKMIDWGVSYG

-1587 SEIAELQSKIAQLSL
+1587 AEIAELQSKIAQLSL

-1641 LDKEKDSFE
+1641 LDEEKDSFE
-1650 KEKEDEKKIL
+1650 KEKKDEKKIL

-1731 GDLGIAPTHPIGSNL
+1731 GDLGIAPTNPIGSNL

-1754 GVKSIVAQMRANRNA
+1754 GVKSIVAQMRANMNA
-1769 WHVAYANGDKT
+1769 WHVAHANGDKT

-1822 FDKYHNGGVV
+1822 FDKYHTGGVV

>member
-1 MADSAF
+1 MMADSAF

-25 ELQKICDQINTAKVK
+25 ELQKICDQVSTTKVK
-40 VQADPTAITDSIK
+40 VQADPTAITDSLK
-53 TALSAVQFDVQFN
+53 AALSSVKLDVQLN
-66 AASIE
+66 ASSIE
-71 TSIKTALTG
+71 TSIKTVLTG

-91 QQGSAGGG
+91 QQGN
-99 SGGSGGSGNGGQQR
+99 SGGSAGATGNSGGQQR
-113 QPRQQQVGQRDT
+113 QPRQQQIGQRDT

-133 VYLEGLRKKLKV
+133 AYLEGLRKKLKV
-145 AEYKGN
+145 AEYNGR
-151 DRSAYKAQIETYS
+151 DQSAYKAQIETYS

-181 ITELDKAIKQTDRF
+181 VAELDKVIQRTERF

-203 VASEKAK
+203 AASEKAR

-234 DTLKSYESIDEKN
+234 DTLQSYEGRDPEKS
-247 KAGLFTRL
+247 AGLFTRL
-255 KNQPM
+255 KNHPM
-260 MNNLV
+260 MDNLV
-265 QMTTSDGD
+265 QTTSHYNEKKELETD
-273 NGKQENVRKGLLPDY
+273 RAGLLPDY
-288 ETRLEKLK
+288 ETKLAKLK
-296 TLVDQIK
+296 ALVEQIK
-303 APEFKSDTIE
+303 TPEFKSDTIE
-313 NQRAKINELNQAY
+313 NQRAKIDELNKAY
-326 AEFNQTE
+326 ADFNQTE

-348 NYKTGFFDEFVEGV
+348 NYKSGFFDEFVEGV

-399 SIVTGTSGDALKSF
+399 SIVTGTSGDALKSY

-719 DGLSTMSLEIT
+719 GGLSTMSLEIT

-764 GLASKAIPALSGAAT
+764 GLASKAIPALSTAAT
-779 AASASIGAAV
+779 AASTSIGAAV
-789 ASMGAIAL
+789 ASLGFISFAIMGV
-797 AIAAVVAVV
+797 IAAVKLV
-806 KGIRSAIPTLSDK
+806 RSAIPTLSDK
-819 KAELEETKSDITEI
+819 KAQLEETKADIADI
-833 ESKLQDVK
+833 ETKLQDVR
-841 SRLEELNVIE
+841 SRLEELNAID
-851 NPTLADQAEIDKLTA
+851 NPTLADQAEIDKLQE
-866 ENKQLEWQLELKK
+866 ENNKLEWQLQLKK
-879 KLAEQEAVDVEQTA
+879 KLAEQEAIDVEETA
-893 LKKYHNDFSDE
+893 VKKYANDFSAE
-904 REVGGNPRTSGVGG
+904 REFGGNKRTSGVGG
-918 FYSEMA
+918 FYNEMA

-933 QTAWD
+933 QAAWD
-938 KYYAA
+938 RYYKAVESGDQRAA
-943 LENDDK
+943 
-949 NAADQAKASAEKW
+949 AQAEESARNW
-962 ERLQQNKL
+962 EELQQDKV
-970 TSAGSIYKELGQ
+970 TSAGNIYQKLGK
-982 IITENGITGATAEG
+982 IIEENGITGVTDEG
-996 QEVLDMYNEMG
+996 QAGLDMYNEMG
-1007 LALSKLEGV
+1007 IALSKLEGISV
-1016 SIDAGTAVS
+1016 DAGAAVS
-1025 SVLGEFKYEPLKTVL
+1025 SVLGEFKYEPLKAVL

-1049 SAEAIQQMYE
+1049 SADAIQQMYA
-1059 EGEKIAETGADLE
+1059 EGEKIVETGEDLE

-1077 LTVLIETL
+1077 LTVFIETL

-1099 FQFLAAALNGVGE
+1099 FQFLADTLNGVGE
-1112 AAGNATDGLNS
+1112 AAGNASDGLNS

-1130 AAKSKVDAITAAM
+1130 AAKAKVDAVTAAM

-1151 LTKSSVDK
+1151 LTKSSVEK

-1177 LTAQGKAALSS
+1177 LTAQGKAALAS
-1188 KAAMLALTKT
+1188 KTAMLSLAKT
-1198 SLESAKAINGMDLAE
+1198 SLESAKAINSLSLAE

-1220 LQEEL
+1220 LQEE
-1225 VKTQA
+1225 VIKTQA
-1230 IAAIPIKVS
+1230 AIAAGKGLMA
-1239 TVSTASGRTSVSSTG
+1239 TDTSGNSRPDG
-1254 AGYLDY
+1254 NYLR
-1260 GGSGSYDPIAAK
+1260 G
-1272 LQQKF
+1272 L
-1277 AEKQLKDQI
+1277 
-1286 SEQEKAISDYEQ
+1286 QEKTGKWASDISNYEQ
-1298 SIKDIMNSLNSNF
+1298 SIKDILNSLNSNF
-1311 TASSKSSSGS
+1311 TAKSSSGS
-1321 STDTFKQGLEKQ
+1321 STDTFKQNLEKQ

-1368 KYQEV
+1368 KYQEE

-1409 LATRTTYDQIL
+1409 LAARTTYDQIL

-1548 IDALDDQIDKYN
+1548 IDAIEDQID
-1560 ELIDLKKKL
+1560 
-1569 LEQSNDELDHEQ
+1569 
-1581 EVADLV
+1581 A
-1587 SEIAELQSKIAQLSL
+1587 
-1602 DDSREAAAKRQ
+1602 
-1613 ELEQQLAEKQKEL
+1613 
-1626 DKTQRDWALD
+1626 
-1636 QTNDA
+1636 
-1641 LDKEKDSFE
+1641 
-1650 KEKEDEKKIL
+1650 
-1660 EDSVDD
+1660 
-1666 WMSLYRKAI
+1666 
-1675 KMLSSDW
+1675 
-1682 EGMYSKLQAYNDKY
+1682 
-1696 CDSIDGIDSLKTAW
+1696 
-1710 ENVDAV
+1710 
-1716 VKQYGYDVE
+1716 
-1725 AARNSG
+1725 
-1731 GDLGIAPTHPIGSNL
+1731 
-1746 VNNGINEE
+1746 
-1754 GVKSIVAQMRANRNA
+1754 
-1769 WHVAYANGDKT
+1769 
-1780 EQKRL
+1780 
-1785 SDENLRLGSSLGQY
+1785 
-1799 GLKVVRD
+1799 
-1806 EPTGVWYIDH
+1806 
-1816 IGGTRL
+1816 
-1822 FDKYHNGGVV
+1822 
-1832 GNQPTNNDREVLA
+1832 
-1845 LLEKGELVLDDKKKQ
+1845 
-1860 SLFAMFDRLSAAASN
+1860 
-1875 AAAAKMSYRIGD
+1875 
-1887 TSDKAGDVFS
+1887 
-1897 PSVSVTI
+1897 
-1904 NHDGNMDD
+1904 
-1912 DDARR
+1912 
-1917 YGQITADAVLE
+1917 
-1928 KLRTAFNRRGM
+1928 